1 MLEEFGTSN
10 TDGTEAGADKIDHGI
25 VRPRSP
31 HGTQRRFKVQLHSN
45 DTDAPPPPF
54 QPDKHSSNGCRSV
67 ESLDSGSR
75 QRVCVTVRPTSKP
88 SGCCCGASRRKGLGP
103 CVLCCS
109 QSIPITD
116 VCNDSDSNTPVQRAG
131 ISPQAYTAD
140 KTGYVT
146 QSIVGTV
153 VHHGTDV
160 RRSVKELESQE
171 LSPLCNARTLPGEGK
186 NWFQSLLYS
195 GTSLGDR
202 GKEAVGGKVSGSA
215 SSVPSSPARVSTG
228 SFAFCLV
235 EEMTSSTVA
244 DTSCA
249 HGLRDGH
256 ISPGGKAKTQRCSTL
271 ALLPT
276 SPPKSP
282 TALKMASDNGLGF
295 DCETEDSFVYNKRE
309 RSTVLVR
316 RFLRDNQRVK
326 KSVCTGTRAI
336 IRTLPSW
343 RISEEAWDAV
353 CRRDRFSGPSEYSR
367 LSGYSSTSQSLH
379 LQACKPHLGKKGDM
393 FFQACHA
400 LSAEVRVA
408 RSGELLLS
416 SRKLLSSA
424 ERRDLCRRRATL
436 PWPGGGGASSYRATL
451 QRTDVSAYISGTLLE
466 VVLSIGNR
474 GDNDSPPCI
483 TTSPLGWAVLKE
495 RQLHSPMAGS
505 SVVPAAPLTE
515 VNKELS
521 DLCPLVSFPEEMAY
535 VLMEQELHLYSRI
548 LPLDYLC
555 FLTLDLGGP
564 DQPQPQGQAHQPGQP
579 HLMAG
584 CRRPHNAVEDLVTR
598 FNEVSSWVTW
608 MIMTAGSMEEK
619 REVFSCLVHVAR
631 CCWNMGN
638 YNTVMEFLAGL
649 RSRKVLKM
657 WQFMEQSNIET
668 MRALKDAMAH
678 HETSAEYR
686 KVVSRALYIPGC
698 RVVPFCGV
706 FLRELGEALDGA
718 ASLISLR
725 PRLSSQDSVEF
736 LSDYNGQDNFLQRAG
751 PDGLNQQE
759 KEGTVNN
766 ILQTIRSCNRSMESE
781 DGEESGGAGDG
792 SIPGSRK
799 NSFMDG
805 YRNQFTVGD
814 LSDSAGDPSDLS
826 QGKDPDLQGSGERTQ
841 KAFAHGTELIPWYI
855 LTLHPHVQHFL
866 QQGATVIHY
875 DQDSHLT
882 ARCLLRLQPDN
893 CVLTWAKLHSG
904 GGGLP
909 GSSSVPDSSKLRS
922 PTGSGAGGQTL
933 PHYRPQYCGQSI
945 LKGLADGFLDLSV
958 AKAVFMGHPGADIQ
972 AVCLQNKLSCG
983 LSLEECG
990 VTLLY
995 GLHTTDNRLLHF
1007 VAPRNT
1013 ARMVYSGLQ
1022 ALLAAHRRMRR
1033 FPDQRLQW
1041 LRRKYINL
1049 YQEDGRYEG
1058 PTLAQ
1063 AIELFGGRRW
1073 SVGAGSMEKSGAQKS
1088 SHLTVTSNQK
1098 TGSSNKKKKKAVT
1111 RGDSGDATDD
1121 EMVSHKV
1128 KSGWDILV
1136 RSAPDP
1142 TDNMD
1147 QEQDDNSSY
1156 GFPGP
1161 LSPSSSRSMVISTSS
1176 SSISSSS
1183 SASNQKAQ
1191 PGNRPNQ
1198 PLPSRGKSQ
1207 SKSFQN
1213 LMVSDGTMSFTEFIE
1228 LFKSF
1233 SIRSRKDLKDV
1244 FDAHAVPCG
1253 QSASEPAPLYTHL
1266 SIDDTVT
1273 ELQPD
1278 LDLLTRNSLD
1288 LGLSIRIKRHM
1299 SDNQKHI
1306 SDAIAAASIVT
1317 NSTGVES
1324 VSLGA
1329 LGMTIMHL
1337 NDFLVNC
1344 QGENHSHDEVL
1355 RIIQKFEPSASLRQ
1369 IGWMSFEGFAR
1380 YLMDKD
1386 NSASKLEES
1395 QLNVLELQYPL
1406 SYYYIATSHNTYLTA
1421 HQLKGESSVE
1431 LYSQVL
1437 LQGCRSVELD
1447 CWDGDDGIPIIYH
1460 GHTLTTRIPFKD
1472 VVEAVNRSAF
1482 VTSDLPVML
1491 SIENHCSLPQQRK
1504 MANIFKTV
1512 FGDKLVTKFLFESD
1526 FSDDPLLPSPWQL
1539 RGKILLKNKKLKAH
1553 QTPVDILKQKA
1564 HQLAQMHAQA
1574 SSVMPPPFPTINN
1587 EEEEEEEYED
1597 EYDYEYESLSD
1608 ADVPT
1613 LSPASYVP
1621 EDNILED
1628 RPEGKSSSGEKLQ
1641 TEHSDEVPKKMKKC
1655 ESATHNKGKVFGKEL
1670 EEEFKLPRSKKEGR
1684 QIAQELS
1691 DLVIYCQAVKF
1702 PGLSTPTPSDT
1713 PRERKERKEVL
1724 SSRGKGRRSIFGN
1737 PPGKGF
1743 PGDPSTVMRTPGRGA
1758 ASEGPRPN
1766 WEESPTSPPYTCNAS
1781 LSSLIRTPKCYH
1793 VSSVNENAAKR
1804 LCRRYSRKLI
1814 QHTSAQLLRTY
1825 PAATRIDSTNP
1836 SPLLFWLHGIQ
1847 LVALNYQTDDLP
1859 LQLNAAMFEPNGGC
1873 GYVLKPPV
1881 LWDASC
1887 PLYRHFCPLDR
1898 DPEGMSPA
1906 LFTLTIISGQNVCPG
1921 TTAGNPYIEV
1931 DIMGMQADGCHFRT
1945 KPIHRNPL
1953 NPIWNQSFHFPL
1965 LMADLAFLRFTVVE
1979 HNSSQTTAH
1988 RIIPLRALRTGYR
2001 HVQLRNQHNEALP
2014 VSSLFIYSHRTEDS
2028 GAPGSQPASRLFST
2042 EDRRAA
2048 VQYRVTVHGV
2058 PGPEPFIVVGV
2069 SERTTARQLLHIIHP
2084 SLSSSTRFS
2093 LSSCFLMEER
2103 VALPR
2108 ERGESRGERGEARK
2122 PLLQRTIRPE
2132 EEIFRVIQSWNP
2144 DEGYLGRVCLK
2155 TREKPLNEGKTDI
2168 EMEVSCGLEDDSF
2181 LVEVHGV
2188 SPDQSQMTLRAPRHI
2203 TANDL
2208 IQQTLSKARQS
2219 SVLLSAGN
2227 ASDYIL
2233 IEEVVKEPLGRRLP
2247 AKPTQRTL
2255 LDQECVFQAQ
2265 GRWRGQGKFIL
2276 RLREQAQGK
2285 ETAQRED
2292 CVRPVREDRRKGI
2305 SLASE
2310 LKRLTGR
2317 SRAVWIGAHTCSEV
2331 VHSKD
2336 ERAACCLHL
2345 SETRE

>member
-1 MLEEFGTSN
+1 MEEFSTSN
-10 TDGTEAGADKIDHGI
+10 TDGSETCAKEIDHGT
-25 VRPRSP
+25 VRPRGS
-31 HGTQRRFKVQLHSN
+31 HGDQQRVKVQLQSDN
-45 DTDAPPPPF
+45 TDAPPPL
-54 QPDKHSSNGCRSV
+54 PDKQSSNGCRAV
-67 ESLDSGSR
+67 ESLDAGSR
-75 QRVCVTVRPTSKP
+75 QRECVTVPASKP
-88 SGCCCGASRRKGLGP
+88 SGCCCNAGPRKALGP

-109 QSIPITD
+109 QITD
-116 VCNDSDSNTPVQRAG
+116 VCKDPDSNTAVQRAG
-131 ISPQAYTAD
+131 ISPQTYTAD

-153 VHHGTDV
+153 VHRDTDV
-160 RRSVKELESQE
+160 RRSVMELESQE
-171 LSPLCNARTLPGEGK
+171 LSPLCNARTLSGGGSNK
-186 NWFQSLLYS
+186 NWFQGLLYP
-195 GTSLGDR
+195 GTSLGYDR
-202 GKEAVGGKVSGSA
+202 GKEAVGGKVSGSESSM
-215 SSVPSSPARVSTG
+215 SSVPSSPGVTTG

-235 EEMTSSTVA
+235 EEVTSSTVA
-244 DTSCA
+244 DTSFA
-249 HGLRDGH
+249 NRLRDGH
-256 ISPGGKAKTQRCSTL
+256 ISPGGKAETKMCSAL

-276 SPPKSP
+276 SPPKRP

-295 DCETEDSFVYNKRE
+295 DCETEDNFSYNTQE

-316 RFLRDNQRVK
+316 RFLRENQRVK
-326 KSVCTGTRAI
+326 KSMCTGTRAI
-336 IRTLPSW
+336 IRTLPTG
-343 RISEEAWDAV
+343 RIGEEVWNTV
-353 CRRDRFSGPSEYSR
+353 CRREPLQVWDEDDHQTSGGYSR
-367 LSGYSSTSQSLH
+367 LSGYSGDSSTSQSLH
-379 LQACKPHLGKKGDM
+379 LQVCKLLLGKTGD
-393 FFQACHA
+393 
-400 LSAEVRVA
+400 
-408 RSGELLLS
+408 LLF
-416 SRKLLSSA
+416 
-424 ERRDLCRRRATL
+424 
-436 PWPGGGGASSYRATL
+436 
-451 QRTDVSAYISGTLLE
+451 
-466 VVLSIGNR
+466 
-474 GDNDSPPCI
+474 
-483 TTSPLGWAVLKE
+483 E
-495 RQLHSPMAGS
+495 RQLHSPMVGS

-521 DLCPLVSFPEEMAY
+521 DLQPLVSFPEEMAY
-535 VLMEQELHLYSRI
+535 ILMDQELQLYSRI
-548 LPLDYLC
+548 LPLDYIR
-555 FLTLDLGGP
+555 FLTHDLGGP
-564 DQPQPQGQAHQPGQP
+564 GQPQPQGQTHQPGQP

-584 CRRPHNAVEDLVTR
+584 CSRPHNAVEDLVTR

-608 MIMTAGSMEEK
+608 MILTAGSMEEK

-686 KVVSRALYIPGC
+686 KVVSRALHTPGC
-698 RVVPFCGV
+698 RVVPFWGV

-718 ASLISLR
+718 ASLINLR

-736 LSDYNGQDNFLQRAG
+736 VSDYNGQDKFLQRAG
-751 PDGLNQQE
+751 PDGLNQPE
-759 KEGTVNN
+759 KEATINN
-766 ILQTIRSCNRSMESE
+766 ILQTIHSCNRSMESE
-781 DGEESGGAGDG
+781 DWEESGGSGDR
-792 SIPGSRK
+792 SITGSRK
-799 NSFMDG
+799 NSFKDG
-805 YRNQFTVGD
+805 NHNQFTVGD
-814 LSDSAGDPSDLS
+814 LSESAGDLSDLS
-826 QGKDPDLQGSGERTQ
+826 QGKDPDFQGMGKRTQ
-841 KAFAHGTELIPWYI
+841 KAFAHGTELMPWYV
-855 LTLHPHVQHFL
+855 LSLHPHVHHFL

-882 ARCLLRLQPDN
+882 ARCLLQLQPDN
-893 CVLTWAKLHSG
+893 CILTWAKLHCE
-904 GGGLP
+904 GLP
-909 GSSSVPDSSKLRS
+909 GSSPGTDSSKLRS
-922 PTGSGAGGQTL
+922 TTGSGAGS
-933 PHYRPQYCGQSI
+933 QYCGMLI
-945 LKGLADGFLDLSV
+945 LNSLADGFLDLSV
-958 AKAVFMGHPGADIQ
+958 AKAVFMGHPGADVQ
-972 AVCLQNKLSCG
+972 AVCLQNKLSSG

-1013 ARMVYSGLQ
+1013 ARMVYAGLQ
-1022 ALLAAHRRMRR
+1022 SLLAVHRRMRR

-1041 LRRKYINL
+1041 LRRKYVNL

-1063 AIELFGGRRW
+1063 ATELFGGRRW
-1073 SVGAGSMEKSGAQKS
+1073 SVGAGSMEKSGAQKN

-1098 TGSSNKKKKKAVT
+1098 TVNSNKKKKK
-1111 RGDSGDATDD
+1111 GDSGDATDD
-1121 EMVSHKV
+1121 EMVSQKV
-1128 KSGWDILV
+1128 TSGWDILG
-1136 RSAPDP
+1136 RNAPDP
-1142 TDNMD
+1142 KDNMD
-1147 QEQDDNSSY
+1147 QDQEDSSSY

-1161 LSPSSSRSMVISTSS
+1161 LSSSTSRSMAISTSS
-1176 SSISSSS
+1176 S
-1183 SASNQKAQ
+1183 ASNHKT
-1191 PGNRPNQ
+1191 
-1198 PLPSRGKSQ
+1198 LSSRVKSQ

-1213 LMVSDGTMSFTEFIE
+1213 LMISDGTMSFTEFVE

-1233 SIRSRKDLKDV
+1233 SIRSRKDLKKV
-1244 FDAHAVPCG
+1244 FDAHAVSCG

-1266 SIDDTVT
+1266 RIDDRVT
-1273 ELQPD
+1273 GIQPD
-1278 LDLLTRNSLD
+1278 LDLLTRNGLD
-1288 LGLSIRIKRHM
+1288 LGLSIRIMRHM

-1306 SDAIAAASIVT
+1306 SDAIASASIVT
-1317 NSTGVES
+1317 NGTGVES
-1324 VSLGA
+1324 ASLGA

-1355 RIIQKFEPSASLRQ
+1355 RIIQTFEPSTTLHQ

-1395 QLNVLELQYPL
+1395 PLNVEELHYPL
-1406 SYYYIATSHNTYLTA
+1406 PYYYIATSHNTYLTA

-1447 CWDGDDGIPIIYH
+1447 CWDGDDGMPIIYH

-1504 MANIFKTV
+1504 MADIFKTV

-1526 FSDDPLLPSPWQL
+1526 FSDDPQLPSPWQL

-1564 HQLAQMHAQA
+1564 HQLAQMHSQA
-1574 SSVMPPPFPTINN
+1574 SSVMPPPFPTNEDQ
-1587 EEEEEEEYED
+1587 EEEEDED

-1608 ADVPT
+1608 VF
-1613 LSPASYVP
+1613 
-1621 EDNILED
+1621 ILLEFF
-1628 RPEGKSSSGEKLQ
+1628 LI
-1641 TEHSDEVPKKMKKC
+1641 
-1655 ESATHNKGKVFGKEL
+1655 TH
-1670 EEEFKLPRSKKEGR
+1670 KKEGR

-1702 PGLSTPTPSDT
+1702 PGLSTS
-1713 PRERKERKEVL
+1713 RERKERQDVL
-1724 SSRGKGRRSIFGN
+1724 SPKGKGRRYIFGKD
-1737 PPGKGF
+1737 PEKGV
-1743 PGDPSTVMRTPGRGA
+1743 PGDPSTVMRTPGR

-1766 WEESPTSPPYTCNAS
+1766 WEEPPTSPPYTCNAS
-1781 LSSLIRTPKCYH
+1781 LSSLIHTPKCYH

-1804 LCRRYSRKLI
+1804 LCRRYAQKLI

-1881 LWDASC
+1881 LWDPSC
-1887 PLYRHFCPLDR
+1887 PLYGHFCPLDR
-1898 DPEGMSPA
+1898 DQRGMSPV
-1906 LFTLTIISGQNVCPG
+1906 LLSLTIISGQNLCPG
-1921 TTAGNPYIEV
+1921 TIAGSPCIEV
-1931 DIMGMQADGCHFRT
+1931 DILGMQADGCHFRT
-1945 KPIHRNPL
+1945 KPVHHNPL
-1953 NPIWNQSFHFPL
+1953 NPIWQQSFHFPL

-1979 HNSSQTTAH
+1979 HNSSQTTAQ
-1988 RIIPLRALRTGYR
+1988 RIISLRALRTGYR
-2001 HVQLRNQHNEALP
+2001 HVQLRNQHNEVLP
-2014 VSSLFIYSHRTEDS
+2014 VSSLFIYSRTSEDS
-2028 GAPGSQPASRLFST
+2028 GTAGSRPASWLFST
-2042 EDRRAA
+2042 EERRAA

-2058 PGPEPFIVVGV
+2058 PGPEPFTVVGV
-2069 SERTTARQLLHIIHP
+2069 SERTTARELLHNILP
-2084 SLSSSTRFS
+2084 SLSSSTLVS
-2093 LSSCFLMEER
+2093 LSSYFLMEER

-2108 ERGESRGERGEARK
+2108 ERGEVRK

-2132 EEIFRVIQSWNP
+2132 EEILRVVESWNP

-2155 TREKPLNEGKTDI
+2155 TREKPVIE

-2188 SPDQSQMTLRAPRHI
+2188 SPDQSPVTLRAPRHI
-2203 TANDL
+2203 TGNDL
-2208 IQQTLSKARQS
+2208 IQQTLRKARQS
-2219 SVLLSAGN
+2219 SLLLSAGS

-2247 AKPTQRTL
+2247 ARPTQRIL

-2285 ETAQRED
+2285 E
-2292 CVRPVREDRRKGI
+2292 DRRKGI

-2317 SRAVWIGAHTCSEV
+2317 SRAVWIEAHACSEV

-2336 ERAACCLHL
+2336 ERAVCCLHL

>member
-1 MLEEFGTSN
+1 MEEFSTSN
-10 TDGTEAGADKIDHGI
+10 TDGSETCAKEIDHGT
-25 VRPRSP
+25 VRPRGS
-31 HGTQRRFKVQLHSN
+31 HGDQQRVKVQLQSDN
-45 DTDAPPPPF
+45 TDAPPPL
-54 QPDKHSSNGCRSV
+54 PDKQSSNGCRAV
-67 ESLDSGSR
+67 ESLDAGSR
-75 QRVCVTVRPTSKP
+75 QRECVTVPASKP
-88 SGCCCGASRRKGLGP
+88 SGCCCNAGPRKALGP

-109 QSIPITD
+109 QITD
-116 VCNDSDSNTPVQRAG
+116 VCKDPDSNTAVQRAG
-131 ISPQAYTAD
+131 ISPQTYTAD

-153 VHHGTDV
+153 VHRDTDV
-160 RRSVKELESQE
+160 RRSVMELESQE
-171 LSPLCNARTLPGEGK
+171 LSPLCNARTLSGGGSNK
-186 NWFQSLLYS
+186 NWFQGLLYP
-195 GTSLGDR
+195 GTSLGYDR
-202 GKEAVGGKVSGSA
+202 GKEAVGGKVSGSESSM
-215 SSVPSSPARVSTG
+215 SSVPSSPGVTTG

-235 EEMTSSTVA
+235 EEVTSSTVA
-244 DTSCA
+244 DTSFA
-249 HGLRDGH
+249 NRLRDGH
-256 ISPGGKAKTQRCSTL
+256 ISPGGKAETKMCSAL

-276 SPPKSP
+276 SPPKRP

-295 DCETEDSFVYNKRE
+295 DCETEDNFSYNTQE

-316 RFLRDNQRVK
+316 RFLRENQRVK
-326 KSVCTGTRAI
+326 KSMCTGTRAI
-336 IRTLPSW
+336 IRTLPTG
-343 RISEEAWDAV
+343 RIGEEVWNTV
-353 CRRDRFSGPSEYSR
+353 CRREPLQVWDEDDHQTSGGYSR
-367 LSGYSSTSQSLH
+367 LSGYSGDSSTSQSLH
-379 LQACKPHLGKKGDM
+379 LQVCKLLLGKTGD
-393 FFQACHA
+393 
-400 LSAEVRVA
+400 
-408 RSGELLLS
+408 LLF
-416 SRKLLSSA
+416 
-424 ERRDLCRRRATL
+424 
-436 PWPGGGGASSYRATL
+436 
-451 QRTDVSAYISGTLLE
+451 
-466 VVLSIGNR
+466 
-474 GDNDSPPCI
+474 
-483 TTSPLGWAVLKE
+483 E
-495 RQLHSPMAGS
+495 RQLHSPMVGS

-521 DLCPLVSFPEEMAY
+521 DLQPLVSFPEEMAY
-535 VLMEQELHLYSRI
+535 ILMDQELQLYSRI
-548 LPLDYLC
+548 LPLDYIR
-555 FLTLDLGGP
+555 FLTHDLGGP
-564 DQPQPQGQAHQPGQP
+564 GQPQPQGQTHQPGQP

-584 CRRPHNAVEDLVTR
+584 CSRPHNAVEDLVTR

-608 MIMTAGSMEEK
+608 MILTAGSMEEK

-686 KVVSRALYIPGC
+686 KVVSRALHTPGC
-698 RVVPFCGV
+698 RVVPFWGV

-718 ASLISLR
+718 ASLINLR

-736 LSDYNGQDNFLQRAG
+736 VSDYNGQDKFLQRAG
-751 PDGLNQQE
+751 PDGLNQPE
-759 KEGTVNN
+759 KEATINN
-766 ILQTIRSCNRSMESE
+766 ILQTIHSCNRSMESE
-781 DGEESGGAGDG
+781 DWEESGGSGDR
-792 SIPGSRK
+792 SITGSRK
-799 NSFMDG
+799 NSFKDG
-805 YRNQFTVGD
+805 NHNQFTVGD
-814 LSDSAGDPSDLS
+814 LSESAGDLSDLS
-826 QGKDPDLQGSGERTQ
+826 QGKDPDFQGMGKRTQ
-841 KAFAHGTELIPWYI
+841 KAFAHGTELMPWYV
-855 LTLHPHVQHFL
+855 LSLHPHVHHFL

-882 ARCLLRLQPDN
+882 ARCLLQLQPDN
-893 CVLTWAKLHSG
+893 CILTWAKLHCE
-904 GGGLP
+904 GLP
-909 GSSSVPDSSKLRS
+909 GSSPGTDSSKLRS
-922 PTGSGAGGQTL
+922 TTGSGAGS
-933 PHYRPQYCGQSI
+933 QYCGMLI
-945 LKGLADGFLDLSV
+945 LNSLADGFLDLSV
-958 AKAVFMGHPGADIQ
+958 AKAVFMGHPGADVQ
-972 AVCLQNKLSCG
+972 AVCLQNKLSSG

-1013 ARMVYSGLQ
+1013 ARMVYAGLQ
-1022 ALLAAHRRMRR
+1022 SLLAVHRRMRR

-1041 LRRKYINL
+1041 LRRKYVNL

-1063 AIELFGGRRW
+1063 ATELFGGRRW
-1073 SVGAGSMEKSGAQKS
+1073 SVGAGSMEKSGAQKN

-1098 TGSSNKKKKKAVT
+1098 TVNSNKKKKK
-1111 RGDSGDATDD
+1111 GDSGDATDD
-1121 EMVSHKV
+1121 EMVSQKV
-1128 KSGWDILV
+1128 TSGWDILG
-1136 RSAPDP
+1136 RNAPDP
-1142 TDNMD
+1142 KDNMD
-1147 QEQDDNSSY
+1147 QDQEDSSSY

-1161 LSPSSSRSMVISTSS
+1161 LSSSTSRSMAISTSS
-1176 SSISSSS
+1176 S
-1183 SASNQKAQ
+1183 ASNHKAQ
-1191 PGNRPNQ
+1191 TG
-1198 PLPSRGKSQ
+1198 
-1207 SKSFQN
+1207 FQN
-1213 LMVSDGTMSFTEFIE
+1213 LMISDGTMSFTEFVE

-1233 SIRSRKDLKDV
+1233 SIRSRKDLKKV
-1244 FDAHAVPCG
+1244 FDAHAVSCG

-1266 SIDDTVT
+1266 RIDDRVT
-1273 ELQPD
+1273 GIQPD
-1278 LDLLTRNSLD
+1278 LDLLTRNGLD
-1288 LGLSIRIKRHM
+1288 LGLSIRIMRHM

-1306 SDAIAAASIVT
+1306 SDAIASASIVT
-1317 NSTGVES
+1317 NGTGVES
-1324 VSLGA
+1324 ASLGA

-1355 RIIQKFEPSASLRQ
+1355 RIIQTFEPSTTLHQ

-1395 QLNVLELQYPL
+1395 PLNVEELHYPL
-1406 SYYYIATSHNTYLTA
+1406 PYYYIATSHNTYLTA

-1447 CWDGDDGIPIIYH
+1447 CWDGDDGMPIIYH

-1504 MANIFKTV
+1504 MADIFKTV

-1526 FSDDPLLPSPWQL
+1526 FSDDPQLPSPWQL

-1564 HQLAQMHAQA
+1564 HQLAQMHSQA
-1574 SSVMPPPFPTINN
+1574 SSVMPPPFPTNEDQ
-1587 EEEEEEEYED
+1587 EEEEDED

-1608 ADVPT
+1608 VF
-1613 LSPASYVP
+1613 
-1621 EDNILED
+1621 ILLEFF
-1628 RPEGKSSSGEKLQ
+1628 LI
-1641 TEHSDEVPKKMKKC
+1641 
-1655 ESATHNKGKVFGKEL
+1655 TH
-1670 EEEFKLPRSKKEGR
+1670 KKEGR

-1702 PGLSTPTPSDT
+1702 PGLSTS
-1713 PRERKERKEVL
+1713 RERKERQDVL
-1724 SSRGKGRRSIFGN
+1724 SPKGKGRRYIFGKD
-1737 PPGKGF
+1737 PEKGV
-1743 PGDPSTVMRTPGRGA
+1743 PGDPSTVMRTPGR

-1766 WEESPTSPPYTCNAS
+1766 WEEPPTSPPYTCNAS
-1781 LSSLIRTPKCYH
+1781 LSSLIHTPKCYH

-1804 LCRRYSRKLI
+1804 LCRRYAQKLI

-1881 LWDASC
+1881 LWDPSC
-1887 PLYRHFCPLDR
+1887 PLYGHFCPLDR
-1898 DPEGMSPA
+1898 DQRGMSPV
-1906 LFTLTIISGQNVCPG
+1906 LLSLTIISGQNLCPG
-1921 TTAGNPYIEV
+1921 TIAGSPCIEV
-1931 DIMGMQADGCHFRT
+1931 DILGMQADGCHFRT
-1945 KPIHRNPL
+1945 KPVHHNPL
-1953 NPIWNQSFHFPL
+1953 NPIWQQSFHFPL

-1979 HNSSQTTAH
+1979 HNSSQTTAQ
-1988 RIIPLRALRTGYR
+1988 RIISLRALRTGYR
-2001 HVQLRNQHNEALP
+2001 HVQLRNQHNEVLP
-2014 VSSLFIYSHRTEDS
+2014 VSSLFIYSRTSEDS
-2028 GAPGSQPASRLFST
+2028 GTAGSRPASWLFST
-2042 EDRRAA
+2042 EERRAA

-2058 PGPEPFIVVGV
+2058 PGPEPFTVVGV
-2069 SERTTARQLLHIIHP
+2069 SERTTARELLHNV
-2084 SLSSSTRFS
+2084 SMSSFTSPCT
-2093 LSSCFLMEER
+2093 
-2103 VALPR
+2103 AQ
-2108 ERGESRGERGEARK
+2108 GE

-2132 EEIFRVIQSWNP
+2132 EEILRVVESWNP

-2155 TREKPLNEGKTDI
+2155 TREKPVIE

-2188 SPDQSQMTLRAPRHI
+2188 SPDQSPVTLRAPRHI
-2203 TANDL
+2203 TGNDL
-2208 IQQTLSKARQS
+2208 IQQTLRKARQS
-2219 SVLLSAGN
+2219 SLLLSAGS

-2247 AKPTQRTL
+2247 ARPTQRIL

-2285 ETAQRED
+2285 E
-2292 CVRPVREDRRKGI
+2292 DRRKGI

-2317 SRAVWIGAHTCSEV
+2317 SRAVWIEAHACSEV

-2336 ERAACCLHL
+2336 ERAVCCLHL

>member
-1 MLEEFGTSN
+1 MEEFSTSN
-10 TDGTEAGADKIDHGI
+10 TDGTETCAKEIDHGT
-25 VRPRSP
+25 VRPRGS
-31 HGTQRRFKVQLHSN
+31 HGDQQRVKVQLQSDN
-45 DTDAPPPPF
+45 TDAPPPP
-54 QPDKHSSNGCRSV
+54 PDKHSSNGCRAM
-67 ESLDSGSR
+67 ESLDAGSR
-75 QRVCVTVRPTSKP
+75 QRECVTVPASKP
-88 SGCCCGASRRKGLGP
+88 SGCCYNASCRKGLGP

-109 QSIPITD
+109 QITD
-116 VCNDSDSNTPVQRAG
+116 VCKDPDSNTTVQRAG
-131 ISPQAYTAD
+131 ISPQTYTAD

-153 VHHGTDV
+153 VHHD
-160 RRSVKELESQE
+160 
-171 LSPLCNARTLPGEGK
+171 
-186 NWFQSLLYS
+186 
-195 GTSLGDR
+195 
-202 GKEAVGGKVSGSA
+202 
-215 SSVPSSPARVSTG
+215 TG

-235 EEMTSSTVA
+235 EEVTSSTVT
-244 DTSCA
+244 DTSSA
-249 HGLRDGH
+249 HRLRDGR
-256 ISPGGKAKTQRCSTL
+256 ISPGGKAETKTCSTL
-271 ALLPT
+271 ALLPA

-282 TALKMASDNGLGF
+282 TALKMASDNGLVF
-295 DCETEDSFVYNKRE
+295 DCETEDNFSYNTQE
-309 RSTVLVR
+309 CSTVLVR
-316 RFLRDNQRVK
+316 RFLRENQRVK
-326 KSVCTGTRAI
+326 TSMCTGTRTI
-336 IRTLPSW
+336 IRTLPTG
-343 RISEEAWDAV
+343 RIGEEAWNTV
-353 CRRDRFSGPSEYSR
+353 CRREPLQVWDEDDHQTSGGYSR
-367 LSGYSSTSQSLH
+367 LSGYSGHSSTSQSLH
-379 LQACKPHLGKKGDM
+379 LQVCKLLLGKTGDL
-393 FFQACHA
+393 FFEACHA
-400 LSAEVRVA
+400 LSSEVRVA
-408 RSGELLLS
+408 SSGALLLS

-436 PWPGGGGASSYRATL
+436 PWPEGGGACSYRATL
-451 QRTDVSAYISGTLLE
+451 QRTDISAYISGTLLE
-466 VVLSIGNR
+466 VVLSMGNT
-474 GDNDSPPCI
+474 GINDFSPPCI

-495 RQLHSPMAGS
+495 RQLHSPMVGS

-521 DLCPLVSFPEEMAY
+521 DLQPLVSFPEEMAY
-535 VLMEQELHLYSRI
+535 ILMDQELQLYSRI
-548 LPLDYLC
+548 LPLDYIC
-555 FLTLDLGGP
+555 FLTHDLGGP
-564 DQPQPQGQAHQPGQP
+564 GQPHPQGQTHQPGQP

-584 CRRPHNAVEDLVTR
+584 CSRPHNAVEDLVTR

-608 MIMTAGSMEEK
+608 MILTAGSMEEK

-686 KVVSRALYIPGC
+686 KVVSRALHTPGC
-698 RVVPFCGV
+698 RVVPFSGV
-706 FLRELGEALDGA
+706 ILKELGEALDGA
-718 ASLISLR
+718 ASLINLR

-736 LSDYNGQDNFLQRAG
+736 VSDYNGQDNFLQRAG
-751 PDGLNQQE
+751 PDGLNQPE
-759 KEGTVNN
+759 KEATINN

-781 DGEESGGAGDG
+781 DWEESGGSGDG
-792 SIPGSRK
+792 SITGSRK
-799 NSFMDG
+799 NSFKDG
-805 YRNQFTVGD
+805 NHNQFTVGD
-814 LSDSAGDPSDLS
+814 LSESAGDLSDLI
-826 QGKDPDLQGSGERTQ
+826 QGKDPDFQGMGERTQ
-841 KAFAHGTELIPWYI
+841 KAFSHGTELMPWYV
-855 LTLHPHVQHFL
+855 LSLHPHVHHFL

-893 CVLTWAKLHSG
+893 CILTWAKLHSE
-904 GGGLP
+904 GLP
-909 GSSSVPDSSKLRS
+909 GSSPGPDFSKLRS
-922 PTGSGAGGQTL
+922 PTGSG
-933 PHYRPQYCGQSI
+933 YCGKLI
-945 LKGLADGFLDLSV
+945 LNSLADGFLDLSV

-972 AVCLQNKLSCG
+972 AVCMQNKLSFG

-1013 ARMVYSGLQ
+1013 ARMVYAGLQ
-1022 ALLAAHRRMRR
+1022 SLLAVHRRMRR

-1041 LRRKYINL
+1041 LRRKYVNL

-1073 SVGAGSMEKSGAQKS
+1073 SVGVGSMEKSGAVTNHK
-1088 SHLTVTSNQK
+1088 TVNSNK
-1098 TGSSNKKKKKAVT
+1098 NKKKVGT
-1111 RGDSGDATDD
+1111 RGNSGDATDD
-1121 EMVSHKV
+1121 EMVSQKV
-1128 KSGWDILV
+1128 TSGWDILG
-1136 RSAPDP
+1136 RNAPDP

-1147 QEQDDNSSY
+1147 QDQEDSSSY

-1161 LSPSSSRSMVISTSS
+1161 LSSSTSRSMAISTSS
-1176 SSISSSS
+1176 SSISSS
-1183 SASNQKAQ
+1183 ASNHKAQ
-1191 PGNRPNQ
+1191 TGNRSSQ
-1198 PLPSRGKSQ
+1198 TLSSRGKGQ

-1213 LMVSDGTMSFTEFIE
+1213 LMVSDGTMSFTEFVE

-1233 SIRSRKDLKDV
+1233 SIRSRKDLKNV
-1244 FDAHAVPCG
+1244 FDAHAVSCG

-1266 SIDDTVT
+1266 HIDDRVT
-1273 ELQPD
+1273 GIQPD
-1278 LDLLTRNSLD
+1278 LDLLTRNGLD
-1288 LGLSIRIKRHM
+1288 LGLSIQIMRHM

-1306 SDAIAAASIVT
+1306 SDAIASASIVT
-1317 NSTGVES
+1317 NGTGVES
-1324 VSLGA
+1324 ASLGA

-1355 RIIQKFEPSASLRQ
+1355 RIIQTFEPSTTLHQ

-1395 QLNVLELQYPL
+1395 PLNVEELHYPL
-1406 SYYYIATSHNTYLTA
+1406 SYYYIATSHNTYLTS

-1437 LQGCRSVELD
+1437 LQGCRSIELD
-1447 CWDGDDGIPIIYH
+1447 CWDGDDGMPIIYH

-1491 SIENHCSLPQQRK
+1491 SIENHCSLPQQCK
-1504 MANIFKTV
+1504 MADIFKTV

-1526 FSDDPLLPSPWQL
+1526 FSDDPQLPSPWQL

-1564 HQLAQMHAQA
+1564 HQLAQMHSQA
-1574 SSVMPPPFPTINN
+1574 SSVMPPPFPTIEDQ
-1587 EEEEEEEYED
+1587 EEDED

-1608 ADVPT
+1608 
-1613 LSPASYVP
+1613 
-1621 EDNILED
+1621 DNILED
-1628 RPEGKSSSGEKLQ
+1628 RPEGKSLSGEKLQ
-1641 TEHSDEVPKKMKKC
+1641 TKHSNDVPKKMKKC
-1655 ESATHNKGKVFGKEL
+1655 ERATHNKGEEL

-1684 QIAQELS
+1684 QIAQGLS

-1702 PGLSTPTPSDT
+1702 PGLSTS
-1713 PRERKERKEVL
+1713 RERKERQEIL
-1724 SSRGKGRRSIFGN
+1724 SPKGKGRRYIFGKD
-1737 PPGKGF
+1737 PEKGV

-1758 ASEGPRPN
+1758 ASEGPCSN
-1766 WEESPTSPPYTCNAS
+1766 WEEPPTSPLYTCNAF
-1781 LSSLIRTPKCYH
+1781 LSSLIHTPKCYH

-1804 LCRRYSRKLI
+1804 LCRRYAQKLI
-1814 QHTSAQLLRTY
+1814 QHTSTQLLRTY

-1859 LQLNAAMFEPNGGC
+1859 LQLNAAMFEPNRGC

-1881 LWDASC
+1881 LWDHSC
-1887 PLYRHFCPLDR
+1887 PLYGHFCPLDR
-1898 DPEGMSPA
+1898 DPRGMSPV
-1906 LFTLTIISGQNVCPG
+1906 LLSLTIISGQNLCPG
-1921 TTAGNPYIEV
+1921 TTAGSPCIEV
-1931 DIMGMQADGCHFRT
+1931 DILGMQADGCHFRT
-1945 KPIHRNPL
+1945 KPVHRNPL
-1953 NPIWNQSFHFPL
+1953 NPIWNQSFHLPL

-1979 HNSSQTTAH
+1979 HNSSQTTAQ
-1988 RIIPLRALRTGYR
+1988 RIISLRALRTGYR
-2001 HVQLRNQHNEALP
+2001 HVQLRNQHNEVLP
-2014 VSSLFIYSHRTEDS
+2014 VSSLFIYSRTSEDS
-2028 GAPGSQPASRLFST
+2028 GTAGSRPASWLFST
-2042 EDRRAA
+2042 EERRAA

-2058 PGPEPFIVVGV
+2058 PGPEPFTVVGV
-2069 SERTTARQLLHIIHP
+2069 SERTTARELLHNILP
-2084 SLSSSTRFS
+2084 SLSSSTLES
-2093 LSSCFLMEER
+2093 LSSYFLMEER

-2108 ERGESRGERGEARK
+2108 ERGEAQGEVRGERGEVRR
-2122 PLLQRTIRPE
+2122 PLLQRTIRHE
-2132 EEIFRVIQSWNP
+2132 EEILRVVESWNP
-2144 DEGYLGRVCLK
+2144 DEGYLGRICLK
-2155 TREKPLNEGKTDI
+2155 TREKVVNDEKPVIE
-2168 EMEVSCGLEDDSF
+2168 EMEVSCGLEDESF

-2188 SPDQSQMTLRAPRHI
+2188 SPDQSPVTLRAPRHI
-2203 TANDL
+2203 TGNDL
-2208 IQQTLSKARQS
+2208 IQQTLRKARQS
-2219 SVLLSAGN
+2219 SLLLSAGN

-2233 IEEVVKEPLGRRLP
+2233 IEEVVKEPLGRRFP
-2247 AKPTQRTL
+2247 ARPTQRIL

-2285 ETAQRED
+2285 ETAQCED

-2317 SRAVWIGAHTCSEV
+2317 SRAVWIGAHACSEV

-2336 ERAACCLHL
+2336 ERAVCCLHL
-2345 SETRE
+2345 NIQDALTLGRCGIGAMQLLGV

>member
-1 MLEEFGTSN
+1 MLEEFYTSN
-10 TDGTEAGADKIDHGI
+10 TDGTEMGADKIDHGI
-25 VRPRSP
+25 VRPRGP
-31 HGTQRRFKVQLHSN
+31 HGTHVKVQLHSD

-54 QPDKHSSNGCRSV
+54 QLDKHSSNGCRSV
-67 ESLDSGSR
+67 ESLESLDAGSR

-88 SGCCCGASRRKGLGP
+88 SGCCCGVSRRKGLGP

-109 QSIPITD
+109 QSKPITD
-116 VCNDSDSNTPVQRAG
+116 VCNDSDRNTPVQRAG
-131 ISPQAYTAD
+131 ISPQTYTAD

-160 RRSVKELESQE
+160 RRSIKELESQE

-215 SSVPSSPARVSTG
+215 SSVPSSPTRVATG

-282 TALKMASDNGLGF
+282 TALKMDSDNGLGF

-379 LQACKPHLGKKGDM
+379 LQACKPHLGNKGDM
-393 FFQACHA
+393 FF
-400 LSAEVRVA
+400 
-408 RSGELLLS
+408 
-416 SRKLLSSA
+416 
-424 ERRDLCRRRATL
+424 
-436 PWPGGGGASSYRATL
+436 
-451 QRTDVSAYISGTLLE
+451 
-466 VVLSIGNR
+466 
-474 GDNDSPPCI
+474 
-483 TTSPLGWAVLKE
+483 E
-495 RQLHSPMAGS
+495 RQLHCPMAGS

-555 FLTLDLGGP
+555 FLTLDLGGL

-579 HLMAG
+579 NLMAG

-657 WQFMEQSNIET
+657 WQFMDQSNIET

-686 KVVSRALYIPGC
+686 KVVSRALHIPGC

-909 GSSSVPDSSKLRS
+909 GSSS
-922 PTGSGAGGQTL
+922 
-933 PHYRPQYCGQSI
+933 YCGQSI

-972 AVCLQNKLSCG
+972 VVCLQNKLSCG

-1147 QEQDDNSSY
+1147 QDQDDNSSY

-1191 PGNRPNQ
+1191 PGELGPTYFV
-1198 PLPSRGKSQ
+1198 PML
-1207 SKSFQN
+1207 
-1213 LMVSDGTMSFTEFIE
+1213 VS
-1228 LFKSF
+1228 

-1587 EEEEEEEYED
+1587 EEEEEEDYED

-1608 ADVPT
+1608 GMITP
-1613 LSPASYVP
+1613 SIASLCLPVYN
-1621 EDNILED
+1621 NILED

-1655 ESATHNKGKVFGKEL
+1655 ESVTHNKGKVFGKEL

-1702 PGLSTPTPSDT
+1702 PGTSL
-1713 PRERKERKEVL
+1713 L

-1743 PGDPSTVMRTPGRGA
+1743 PGEPSTVMRTPGRGA
-1758 ASEGPRPN
+1758 TSEGPRPN

-2028 GAPGSQPASRLFST
+2028 GAAGSQPASRLFST

-2069 SERTTARQLLHIIHP
+2069 SERTTARQLLHIVSEHCI
-2084 SLSSSTRFS
+2084 FS
-2093 LSSCFLMEER
+2093 HHHILYL
-2103 VALPR
+2103 
-2108 ERGESRGERGEARK
+2108 RGEARK

-2144 DEGYLGRVCLK
+2144 DEGYLGRVCLR
-2155 TREKPLNEGKTDI
+2155 TREKVWTDI

-2219 SVLLSAGN
+2219 SILLSAGN

-2285 ETAQRED
+2285 E
-2292 CVRPVREDRRKGI
+2292 DRRKGI

-2317 SRAVWIGAHTCSEV
+2317 SRAVWIGAHACSEV

>member
-1 MLEEFGTSN
+1 MLEEFCTSN

-31 HGTQRRFKVQLHSN
+31 HGTQRRVKVQLHSD

-67 ESLDSGSR
+67 ESLDAGLR
-75 QRVCVTVRPTSKP
+75 QRVCVTVQPTSKP
-88 SGCCCGASRRKGLGP
+88 SGCCCGVSRRKGLGP

-109 QSIPITD
+109 QSKPITD

-131 ISPQAYTAD
+131 ISPQTYTAD

-171 LSPLCNARTLPGEGK
+171 LSPLCNTRTLPGEGK

-215 SSVPSSPARVSTG
+215 SSVPSSPTRVATG

-244 DTSCA
+244 DTSCT

-256 ISPGGKAKTQRCSTL
+256 ISPGGKAKKQRCSTL

-282 TALKMASDNGLGF
+282 TALKMDSDNGLGF

-353 CRRDRFSGPSEYSR
+353 CRRDRFSG
-367 LSGYSSTSQSLH
+367 
-379 LQACKPHLGKKGDM
+379 
-393 FFQACHA
+393 
-400 LSAEVRVA
+400 
-408 RSGELLLS
+408 SGELLLS
-416 SRKLLSSA
+416 SRKLLLSA

-474 GDNDSPPCI
+474 GENDSPPCI

-505 SVVPAAPLTE
+505 SVVPAAPLAE

-686 KVVSRALYIPGC
+686 KVVSRALHIPGC

-781 DGEESGGAGDG
+781 DGEESGGASDG

-909 GSSSVPDSSKLRS
+909 GSSSVPESSKLRS

-933 PHYRPQYCGQSI
+933 PHCRPQYCGQSI

-1147 QEQDDNSSY
+1147 QDQDDNSSY

-1191 PGNRPNQ
+1191 PGLCELGPTYFV
-1198 PLPSRGKSQ
+1198 PML
-1207 SKSFQN
+1207 
-1213 LMVSDGTMSFTEFIE
+1213 VS
-1228 LFKSF
+1228 

-1608 ADVPT
+1608 
-1613 LSPASYVP
+1613 
-1621 EDNILED
+1621 DNILED

-1702 PGLSTPTPSDT
+1702 PGSSLHYIPFF
-1713 PRERKERKEVL
+1713 L

-1743 PGDPSTVMRTPGRGA
+1743 PGDPSTVMRTPGR

-1766 WEESPTSPPYTCNAS
+1766 WEESPTS

-2028 GAPGSQPASRLFST
+2028 GGAGSQPASRLFST

-2058 PGPEPFIVVGV
+2058 PGPEPFIVVSV
-2069 SERTTARQLLHIIHP
+2069 SERTTARQLLHIVSEHCI
-2084 SLSSSTRFS
+2084 FS
-2093 LSSCFLMEER
+2093 HHHIL
-2103 VALPR
+2103 
-2108 ERGESRGERGEARK
+2108 GESRGERG
-2122 PLLQRTIRPE
+2122 
-2132 EEIFRVIQSWNP
+2132 EIFRVIQSWNP

-2276 RLREQAQGK
+2276 RPRE
-2285 ETAQRED
+2285 
-2292 CVRPVREDRRKGI
+2292 PVREDRRKGI

-2317 SRAVWIGAHTCSEV
+2317 SRAVWIGAHACSEV

>member
-1 MLEEFGTSN
+1 MEEFSTSN
-10 TDGTEAGADKIDHGI
+10 TDGTETCAKEIDHGT
-25 VRPRSP
+25 VRPRGS
-31 HGTQRRFKVQLHSN
+31 HGDQQRVKVQLQSDN
-45 DTDAPPPPF
+45 TDAPPPP
-54 QPDKHSSNGCRSV
+54 PDKHSSNGCRAM
-67 ESLDSGSR
+67 ESLDAGSR
-75 QRVCVTVRPTSKP
+75 QRECVTVPASKP
-88 SGCCCGASRRKGLGP
+88 LGCCCNASCRKGLGP

-109 QSIPITD
+109 QITD
-116 VCNDSDSNTPVQRAG
+116 VCKDPDSNTAVQRAG
-131 ISPQAYTAD
+131 ISPQTYTVD

-146 QSIVGTV
+146 QSIEGTV
-153 VHHGTDV
+153 VHHNTDV
-160 RRSVKELESQE
+160 RRSVMELESEE
-171 LSPLCNARTLPGEGK
+171 LSPLCNAMTLSGGGSNK
-186 NWFQSLLYS
+186 NWFQGLLYP
-195 GTSLGDR
+195 GTSLGYDR
-202 GKEAVGGKVSGSA
+202 GKEAVGGKESGSESSM
-215 SSVPSSPARVSTG
+215 SSVPSSTGVTTG

-235 EEMTSSTVA
+235 EEVTSSTVT
-244 DTSCA
+244 DTSSV
-249 HGLRDGH
+249 HRLRDVH
-256 ISPGGKAKTQRCSTL
+256 ISPGGKAETKMCSTL

-276 SPPKSP
+276 SPSKSP
-282 TALKMASDNGLGF
+282 TALKMASDNGLGS
-295 DCETEDSFVYNKRE
+295 DCETEDNFSYNMQE
-309 RSTVLVR
+309 CSTVLVC
-316 RFLRDNQRVK
+316 RFLRENQRAK
-326 KSVCTGTRAI
+326 KSMCTGTRAI
-336 IRTLPSW
+336 IRTLPTG
-343 RISEEAWDAV
+343 RIAEEAWNTV
-353 CRRDRFSGPSEYSR
+353 CKREPLQVWDEDDHHTSGGYS
-367 LSGYSSTSQSLH
+367 GHSSTSQSLH
-379 LQACKPHLGKKGDM
+379 LQVCKLLLGKTGDL
-393 FFQACHA
+393 FF
-400 LSAEVRVA
+400 EVRAYTQLALKVQL
-408 RSGELLLS
+408 SKTVSLL
-416 SRKLLSSA
+416 
-424 ERRDLCRRRATL
+424 
-436 PWPGGGGASSYRATL
+436 
-451 QRTDVSAYISGTLLE
+451 
-466 VVLSIGNR
+466 
-474 GDNDSPPCI
+474 
-483 TTSPLGWAVLKE
+483 
-495 RQLHSPMAGS
+495 RQLHSPMVGS

-521 DLCPLVSFPEEMAY
+521 DLQPLVSFPEEMAY
-535 VLMEQELHLYSRI
+535 ILMDQELQLYSRI
-548 LPLDYLC
+548 LPQDYLC

-564 DQPQPQGQAHQPGQP
+564 GQPQPQGQTHQPVQP

-584 CRRPHNAVEDLVTR
+584 CSRPHNAVKDLVTR

-608 MIMTAGSMEEK
+608 MILTAGSMEEK

-668 MRALKDAMAH
+668 MCALKDAMAH
-678 HETSAEYR
+678 HGTSAEYR
-686 KVVSRALYIPGC
+686 KVVSRALHTPGC
-698 RVVPFCGV
+698 RVVPFSGV

-718 ASLISLR
+718 ASLINLR

-736 LSDYNGQDNFLQRAG
+736 VSDYNGQDNFLQRAG
-751 PDGLNQQE
+751 PDGLNQAE
-759 KEGTVNN
+759 KEATINN

-781 DGEESGGAGDG
+781 DWEESGGSGDG
-792 SIPGSRK
+792 SITGSRK
-799 NSFMDG
+799 NSFKDG
-805 YRNQFTVGD
+805 PPNFRFTMGD
-814 LSDSAGDPSDLS
+814 LSESAGDLSDLS
-826 QGKDPDLQGSGERTQ
+826 QGKDPDFQGMGERTQ
-841 KAFAHGTELIPWYI
+841 KAFAHGTELMPWYV
-855 LTLHPHVQHFL
+855 LSLHPHVHHFL

-893 CVLTWAKLHSG
+893 CILTWAKLQSE
-904 GGGLP
+904 GLP
-909 GSSSVPDSSKLRS
+909 GSSPGPDSSMLRS
-922 PTGSGAGGQTL
+922 PTGSG
-933 PHYRPQYCGQSI
+933 YCGKLI
-945 LKGLADGFLDLSV
+945 LNSLADGFLDLSV

-972 AVCLQNKLSCG
+972 AVCLQNKLSFG

-1013 ARMVYSGLQ
+1013 ARMVYAGLES
-1022 ALLAAHRRMRR
+1022 LLAVHRRMRR

-1041 LRRKYINL
+1041 LRRKYVNL

-1073 SVGAGSMEKSGAQKS
+1073 SVGAGSMEKSGALKNN
-1088 SHLTVTSNQK
+1088 HLTVTNQK
-1098 TGSSNKKKKKAVT
+1098 TVNSNKIKKKVGT

-1121 EMVSHKV
+1121 EMVSQKV
-1128 KSGWDILV
+1128 TSGWDILG
-1136 RSAPDP
+1136 RNAPDL

-1147 QEQDDNSSY
+1147 QDQEDSSSY
-1156 GFPGP
+1156 GFPEP
-1161 LSPSSSRSMVISTSS
+1161 LSSSSMAISTSS
-1176 SSISSSS
+1176 SSISKIKQSSLAKTTQS
-1183 SASNQKAQ
+1183 YTWDKQS
-1191 PGNRPNQ
+1191 G
-1198 PLPSRGKSQ
+1198 RGLNIFRMHFDIIYNWVNWGLQ
-1207 SKSFQN
+1207 LF
-1213 LMVSDGTMSFTEFIE
+1213 VSM
-1228 LFKSF
+1228 LVC
-1233 SIRSRKDLKDV
+1233 SIRSRKDLKNL
-1244 FDAHAVPCG
+1244 FDAHAVSCG

-1266 SIDDTVT
+1266 RIDDRVT
-1273 ELQPD
+1273 GIQPD
-1278 LDLLTRNSLD
+1278 LDLLTRNGLD
-1288 LGLSIRIKRHM
+1288 FGLSIWIMRHM

-1317 NSTGVES
+1317 NGTGVES
-1324 VSLGA
+1324 ASLGA

-1355 RIIQKFEPSASLRQ
+1355 RIIQTFEPSTTLHQ

-1395 QLNVLELQYPL
+1395 PLNVEELHYPLSYPL
-1406 SYYYIATSHNTYLTA
+1406 SYYYIATSHNLTS

-1447 CWDGDDGIPIIYH
+1447 CWDGDDGMPIIYH

-1504 MANIFKTV
+1504 MADIFKTV

-1526 FSDDPLLPSPWQL
+1526 FLGDPQLPSPWQL

-1564 HQLAQMHAQA
+1564 HQLAQMHSQA
-1574 SSVMPPPFPTINN
+1574 SSVMPPPYPIIDDQ
-1587 EEEEEEEYED
+1587 EEEEDED

-1608 ADVPT
+1608 GMVTTP
-1613 LSPASYVP
+1613 
-1621 EDNILED
+1621 
-1628 RPEGKSSSGEKLQ
+1628 R
-1641 TEHSDEVPKKMKKC
+1641 
-1655 ESATHNKGKVFGKEL
+1655 ATHVFGKEL

-1684 QIAQELS
+1684 QIALELS

-1702 PGLSTPTPSDT
+1702 P
-1713 PRERKERKEVL
+1713 ERQEVL
-1724 SSRGKGRRSIFGN
+1724 SPKGKGRRYIFGKD
-1737 PPGKGF
+1737 PEKGV
-1743 PGDPSTVMRTPGRGA
+1743 PGDPSTVMRTPGR
-1758 ASEGPRPN
+1758 ASEGPRSN
-1766 WEESPTSPPYTCNAS
+1766 WEEPPTSPLYTCNAS
-1781 LSSLIRTPKCYH
+1781 LSSLIHTPKCYH

-1804 LCRRYSRKLI
+1804 LCRRYAQKLI

-1859 LQLNAAMFEPNGGC
+1859 LQLNAAMFEPNRGC

-1881 LWDASC
+1881 LWDPSC
-1887 PLYRHFCPLDR
+1887 PLYGHFCPLDR
-1898 DPEGMSPA
+1898 DPRGMSPV
-1906 LFTLTIISGQNVCPG
+1906 LLSLTIISGQNLCPG
-1921 TTAGNPYIEV
+1921 TTAGSPCIEV
-1931 DIMGMQADGCHFRT
+1931 DILGMQADGCHFRT
-1945 KPIHRNPL
+1945 KPVHRNPL
-1953 NPIWNQSFHFPL
+1953 NPIWNQSFHLPL

-1979 HNSSQTTAH
+1979 HNSSQTTAQ
-1988 RIIPLRALRTGYR
+1988 RIISLRALRTGYR
-2001 HVQLRNQHNEALP
+2001 HVQLRNQHNEVLP
-2014 VSSLFIYSHRTEDS
+2014 VSSLFIYSRTSEDS
-2028 GAPGSQPASRLFST
+2028 GKAGSRPASWLFST
-2042 EDRRAA
+2042 EERRAA

-2058 PGPEPFIVVGV
+2058 PGPEPFTVVGV
-2069 SERTTARQLLHIIHP
+2069 RERTTARELLHNVISLP
-2084 SLSSSTRFS
+2084 SY
-2093 LSSCFLMEER
+2093 FLMEER
-2103 VALPR
+2103 VTL
-2108 ERGESRGERGEARK
+2108 GEVRR

-2132 EEIFRVIQSWNP
+2132 EEILRVVESWNP

-2155 TREKPLNEGKTDI
+2155 TREKLVNDEKPVIE

-2188 SPDQSQMTLRAPRHI
+2188 SPDQSPVTLRAPRHI
-2203 TANDL
+2203 TGNDL
-2208 IQQTLSKARQS
+2208 IRQTLRKARQS
-2219 SVLLSAGN
+2219 SLLLSAGN
-2227 ASDYIL
+2227 TSDYIL
-2233 IEEVVKEPLGRRLP
+2233 IEEVVKEPLGRRFP
-2247 AKPTQRTL
+2247 ARPTQRIL

-2276 RLREQAQGK
+2276 RLRE
-2285 ETAQRED
+2285 
-2292 CVRPVREDRRKGI
+2292 PVREDRRKGI

-2317 SRAVWIGAHTCSEV
+2317 SRAIWIGAHACSEV
-2331 VHSKD
+2331 VHSND
-2336 ERAACCLHL
+2336 ERAVCCLHR

>member
-1 MLEEFGTSN
+1 MEEFSTSN
-10 TDGTEAGADKIDHGI
+10 TDGSETCAKEIDHGT
-25 VRPRSP
+25 VRPRGS
-31 HGTQRRFKVQLHSN
+31 HGDQQRVKVQLQSDN
-45 DTDAPPPPF
+45 TDAPPPL
-54 QPDKHSSNGCRSV
+54 PDKQSSNGCRAV
-67 ESLDSGSR
+67 ESLDAGSR
-75 QRVCVTVRPTSKP
+75 QRECVTVPASKP
-88 SGCCCGASRRKGLGP
+88 SGCCCNAGPRKALGP

-109 QSIPITD
+109 QITD
-116 VCNDSDSNTPVQRAG
+116 VCKDPDSNTAVQRAG
-131 ISPQAYTAD
+131 ISPQTYTAD

-153 VHHGTDV
+153 VHRDTDV
-160 RRSVKELESQE
+160 RRSVMELESQE
-171 LSPLCNARTLPGEGK
+171 LSPLCNARTLSGGGSNK
-186 NWFQSLLYS
+186 NWFQGLLYP
-195 GTSLGDR
+195 GTSLGYDR
-202 GKEAVGGKVSGSA
+202 GKEAVGGKVSGSESSM
-215 SSVPSSPARVSTG
+215 SSVPSSPGVTTG

-235 EEMTSSTVA
+235 EEVTSSTVA
-244 DTSCA
+244 DTSFA
-249 HGLRDGH
+249 NRLRDGH
-256 ISPGGKAKTQRCSTL
+256 ISPGGKAETKMCSAL

-276 SPPKSP
+276 SPPKRP

-295 DCETEDSFVYNKRE
+295 DCETEDNFSYNTQE

-316 RFLRDNQRVK
+316 RFLRENQRVK
-326 KSVCTGTRAI
+326 KSMCTGTRAI
-336 IRTLPSW
+336 IRTLPTG
-343 RISEEAWDAV
+343 RIGEEVWNTV
-353 CRRDRFSGPSEYSR
+353 CRREPLQLIFGVLMEY
-367 LSGYSSTSQSLH
+367 
-379 LQACKPHLGKKGDM
+379 DI
-393 FFQACHA
+393 
-400 LSAEVRVA
+400 RVA
-408 RSGELLLS
+408 SSGALLL
-416 SRKLLSSA
+416 SA
-424 ERRDLCRRRATL
+424 ERRGLCCRRATL
-436 PWPGGGGASSYRATL
+436 PWPEGGGACSYRATL
-451 QRTDVSAYISGTLLE
+451 QRTDISAYISGTLLE
-466 VVLSIGNR
+466 VVLSIGNT
-474 GDNDSPPCI
+474 GVNDFSPPCI

-495 RQLHSPMAGS
+495 RQLHSPMVGS

-521 DLCPLVSFPEEMAY
+521 DLQPLVSFPEEMAY
-535 VLMEQELHLYSRI
+535 ILMDQELQLYSRI
-548 LPLDYLC
+548 LPLDYIR
-555 FLTLDLGGP
+555 FLTHDLGGP
-564 DQPQPQGQAHQPGQP
+564 GQPQPQGQTHQPGQP

-584 CRRPHNAVEDLVTR
+584 CSRPHNAVEDLVTR

-608 MIMTAGSMEEK
+608 MILTAGSMEEK

-686 KVVSRALYIPGC
+686 KVVSRALHTPGC
-698 RVVPFCGV
+698 RVVPFWGV

-718 ASLISLR
+718 ASLINLR

-736 LSDYNGQDNFLQRAG
+736 VSDYNGQDKFLQRAG
-751 PDGLNQQE
+751 PDGLNQPE
-759 KEGTVNN
+759 KEATINN
-766 ILQTIRSCNRSMESE
+766 ILQTIHSCNRSMESE
-781 DGEESGGAGDG
+781 DWEESGGSGDR
-792 SIPGSRK
+792 SITGSRK
-799 NSFMDG
+799 NSFKDG
-805 YRNQFTVGD
+805 NHNQFTVGD
-814 LSDSAGDPSDLS
+814 LSESAGDLSDLS
-826 QGKDPDLQGSGERTQ
+826 QGKDPDFQGMGKRTQ
-841 KAFAHGTELIPWYI
+841 KAFAHGTELMPWYV
-855 LTLHPHVQHFL
+855 LSLHPHVHHFL

-882 ARCLLRLQPDN
+882 ARCLLQLQPDN
-893 CVLTWAKLHSG
+893 CILTWAKLHCE
-904 GGGLP
+904 GLP
-909 GSSSVPDSSKLRS
+909 GSSPGTDSSKLRS
-922 PTGSGAGGQTL
+922 TTGSGAGS
-933 PHYRPQYCGQSI
+933 QYCGMLI
-945 LKGLADGFLDLSV
+945 LNSLADGFLDLSV
-958 AKAVFMGHPGADIQ
+958 AKAVFMGHPGADVQ
-972 AVCLQNKLSCG
+972 AVCLQNKLSSG

-1013 ARMVYSGLQ
+1013 ARMVYAGLQ
-1022 ALLAAHRRMRR
+1022 SLLAVHRRMRR

-1041 LRRKYINL
+1041 LRRKYVNL

-1063 AIELFGGRRW
+1063 ATELFGGRRW
-1073 SVGAGSMEKSGAQKS
+1073 SVGAGSMEKSGAQKN

-1098 TGSSNKKKKKAVT
+1098 TVNSNKKKKK
-1111 RGDSGDATDD
+1111 GDSGDATDD
-1121 EMVSHKV
+1121 EMVSQKV
-1128 KSGWDILV
+1128 TSGWDILG
-1136 RSAPDP
+1136 RNAPDP
-1142 TDNMD
+1142 KDNMD
-1147 QEQDDNSSY
+1147 QDQEDSSSY

-1161 LSPSSSRSMVISTSS
+1161 LSSSTSRSMAISTSS
-1176 SSISSSS
+1176 S
-1183 SASNQKAQ
+1183 ASNHKT
-1191 PGNRPNQ
+1191 
-1198 PLPSRGKSQ
+1198 LSSRVKSQ

-1213 LMVSDGTMSFTEFIE
+1213 LMISDGTMSFTEFVE

-1233 SIRSRKDLKDV
+1233 SIRSRKDLKKV
-1244 FDAHAVPCG
+1244 FDAHAVSCG

-1266 SIDDTVT
+1266 RIDDRVT
-1273 ELQPD
+1273 GIQPD
-1278 LDLLTRNSLD
+1278 LDLLTRNGLD
-1288 LGLSIRIKRHM
+1288 LGLSIRIMRHM

-1306 SDAIAAASIVT
+1306 SDAIASASIVT
-1317 NSTGVES
+1317 NGTGVES
-1324 VSLGA
+1324 ASLGA

-1355 RIIQKFEPSASLRQ
+1355 RIIQTFEPSTTLHQ

-1395 QLNVLELQYPL
+1395 PLNVEELHYPL
-1406 SYYYIATSHNTYLTA
+1406 PYYYIATSHNTYLTA

-1447 CWDGDDGIPIIYH
+1447 CWDGDDGMPIIYH

-1504 MANIFKTV
+1504 MADIFKTV

-1526 FSDDPLLPSPWQL
+1526 FSDDPQLPSPWQL

-1564 HQLAQMHAQA
+1564 RPL
-1574 SSVMPPPFPTINN
+1574 IRN
-1587 EEEEEEEYED
+1587 
-1597 EYDYEYESLSD
+1597 
-1608 ADVPT
+1608 T
-1613 LSPASYVP
+1613 LTKSFLNSY
-1621 EDNILED
+1621 NILED
-1628 RPEGKSSSGEKLQ
+1628 RPEGKSLSGEKLQ
-1641 TEHSDEVPKKMKKC
+1641 TKHSDEVPKKMKKC
-1655 ESATHNKGKVFGKEL
+1655 E
-1670 EEEFKLPRSKKEGR
+1670 EEEFVLHSGSSRRRNTKVFILLEFFLITHKKEGR

-1702 PGLSTPTPSDT
+1702 PGLSTS
-1713 PRERKERKEVL
+1713 RERKERQDVL
-1724 SSRGKGRRSIFGN
+1724 SPKGKGRRYIFGKD
-1737 PPGKGF
+1737 PEKGV
-1743 PGDPSTVMRTPGRGA
+1743 PGDPSTVMRTPGR

-1766 WEESPTSPPYTCNAS
+1766 WEEPPTSPPYTCNAS
-1781 LSSLIRTPKCYH
+1781 LSSLIHTPKCYH

-1804 LCRRYSRKLI
+1804 LCRRYAQKLI

-1881 LWDASC
+1881 LWDPSC
-1887 PLYRHFCPLDR
+1887 PLYGHFCPLDR
-1898 DPEGMSPA
+1898 DQRGMSPV
-1906 LFTLTIISGQNVCPG
+1906 LLSLTIISGQNLCPG
-1921 TTAGNPYIEV
+1921 TIAGSPCIEV
-1931 DIMGMQADGCHFRT
+1931 DILGMQADGCHFRT
-1945 KPIHRNPL
+1945 KPVHHNPL
-1953 NPIWNQSFHFPL
+1953 NPIWQQSFHFPL

-1979 HNSSQTTAH
+1979 HNSSQTTAQ
-1988 RIIPLRALRTGYR
+1988 RIISLRALRTGYR
-2001 HVQLRNQHNEALP
+2001 HVQLRNQHNEVLP
-2014 VSSLFIYSHRTEDS
+2014 VSSLFIYSRTSEDS
-2028 GAPGSQPASRLFST
+2028 GTAGSRT
-2042 EDRRAA
+2042 EERRAA

-2058 PGPEPFIVVGV
+2058 PGPEPFTVVGV
-2069 SERTTARQLLHIIHP
+2069 SERTTARELLHNVI
-2084 SLSSSTRFS
+2084 SLSSY
-2093 LSSCFLMEER
+2093 FLMEER

-2108 ERGESRGERGEARK
+2108 ERGEVRK

-2132 EEIFRVIQSWNP
+2132 EEILRVVESWNP

-2155 TREKPLNEGKTDI
+2155 TREKVWLYFNLLKITVPFSDDQI
-2168 EMEVSCGLEDDSF
+2168 CGLEDDSF

-2188 SPDQSQMTLRAPRHI
+2188 SPDQSPVTLRAPRHI
-2203 TANDL
+2203 TGNDL
-2208 IQQTLSKARQS
+2208 IQQTLRKARQS
-2219 SVLLSAGN
+2219 SLLLSAGS

-2247 AKPTQRTL
+2247 ARPTQRIL

-2285 ETAQRED
+2285 E
-2292 CVRPVREDRRKGI
+2292 VRI
-2305 SLASE
+2305 
-2310 LKRLTGR
+2310 
-2317 SRAVWIGAHTCSEV
+2317 
-2331 VHSKD
+2331 
-2336 ERAACCLHL
+2336 
-2345 SETRE
+2345 

>member
-1 MLEEFGTSN
+1 MTTKIIVFRSKTFFL
-10 TDGTEAGADKIDHGI
+10 TEHDYL
-25 VRPRSP
+25 P
-31 HGTQRRFKVQLHSN
+31 L
-45 DTDAPPPPF
+45 
-54 QPDKHSSNGCRSV
+54 SS
-67 ESLDSGSR
+67 
-75 QRVCVTVRPTSKP
+75 
-88 SGCCCGASRRKGLGP
+88 
-103 CVLCCS
+103 
-109 QSIPITD
+109 
-116 VCNDSDSNTPVQRAG
+116 
-131 ISPQAYTAD
+131 
-140 KTGYVT
+140 
-146 QSIVGTV
+146 
-153 VHHGTDV
+153 
-160 RRSVKELESQE
+160 
-171 LSPLCNARTLPGEGK
+171 
-186 NWFQSLLYS
+186 
-195 GTSLGDR
+195 
-202 GKEAVGGKVSGSA
+202 
-215 SSVPSSPARVSTG
+215 
-228 SFAFCLV
+228 
-235 EEMTSSTVA
+235 
-244 DTSCA
+244 
-249 HGLRDGH
+249 
-256 ISPGGKAKTQRCSTL
+256 
-271 ALLPT
+271 
-276 SPPKSP
+276 
-282 TALKMASDNGLGF
+282 
-295 DCETEDSFVYNKRE
+295 
-309 RSTVLVR
+309 
-316 RFLRDNQRVK
+316 
-326 KSVCTGTRAI
+326 
-336 IRTLPSW
+336 
-343 RISEEAWDAV
+343 
-353 CRRDRFSGPSEYSR
+353 
-367 LSGYSSTSQSLH
+367 
-379 LQACKPHLGKKGDM
+379 
-393 FFQACHA
+393 QACHA

-416 SRKLLSSA
+416 SRKLLTSA
-424 ERRDLCRRRATL
+424 ERRDLCRSRATL
-436 PWPGGGGASSYRATL
+436 PWPGGGGVSSYRATL

-474 GDNDSPPCI
+474 GDNISPPCI

-564 DQPQPQGQAHQPGQP
+564 DQPQPQGQTHQPVQP

-657 WQFMEQSNIET
+657 WQFMDQSNIET

-686 KVVSRALYIPGC
+686 KVVSRALHIPGC

-751 PDGLNQQE
+751 PDGLNQPE
-759 KEGTVNN
+759 KEATVNN

-799 NSFMDG
+799 NSFMDS

-826 QGKDPDLQGSGERTQ
+826 QGKDPDLQGTGERTQ

-855 LTLHPHVQHFL
+855 LSLHPHVQHFL
-866 QQGATVIHY
+866 QQGSTVIHY

-909 GSSSVPDSSKLRS
+909 CSSPVPDSSKLRS

-933 PHYRPQYCGQSI
+933 PHCRPQYCGQSI

-1041 LRRKYINL
+1041 LRGKYINL

-1073 SVGAGSMEKSGAQKS
+1073 SVGAGSMEKSGAQKN

-1121 EMVSHKV
+1121 EMVSQKV

-1147 QEQDDNSSY
+1147 QDQDQDDNSY

-1191 PGNRPNQ
+1191 LGNRPNQ
-1198 PLPSRGKSQ
+1198 TLPSRGKSQ

-1329 LGMTIMHL
+1329 LGMTIIHL

-1386 NSASKLEES
+1386 NSASKLEET

-1447 CWDGDDGIPIIYH
+1447 CWDGDDGMPIIYH

-1608 ADVPT
+1608 
-1613 LSPASYVP
+1613 
-1621 EDNILED
+1621 DNILED

-1641 TEHSDEVPKKMKKC
+1641 TDHSDEVPKKMKKC
-1655 ESATHNKGKVFGKEL
+1655 ESATQNKGKVFDKEL

-1702 PGLSTPTPSDT
+1702 PGI
-1713 PRERKERKEVL
+1713 L

-1743 PGDPSTVMRTPGRGA
+1743 PGDPSTVMRTPGR

-1881 LWDASC
+1881 LWDPSC

-1906 LFTLTIISGQNVCPG
+1906 LFSLTIISGQNVCPG
-1921 TTAGNPYIEV
+1921 TTAGSPYIEV

-2028 GAPGSQPASRLFST
+2028 GAAGSQPASRLFST
-2042 EDRRAA
+2042 EERRAA

-2069 SERTTARQLLHIIHP
+2069 SERTTARQLLHNIHP

-2108 ERGESRGERGEARK
+2108 ERGEARK

-2132 EEIFRVIQSWNP
+2132 EDILRVIQSWNP

-2155 TREKPLNEGKTDI
+2155 TREKPVNEGKTDI

-2188 SPDQSQMTLRAPRHI
+2188 SSDQSQMTLRAPRHI

-2276 RLREQAQGK
+2276 RLRE
-2285 ETAQRED
+2285 
-2292 CVRPVREDRRKGI
+2292 PVREDRRKGI

-2317 SRAVWIGAHTCSEV
+2317 SRAVWIGAHACSEV

>member
-1 MLEEFGTSN
+1 MLEEFCTSN

-31 HGTQRRFKVQLHSN
+31 HGTQRRVKVQLHSN

-88 SGCCCGASRRKGLGP
+88 SGCCCGTSRRKGLGP

-109 QSIPITD
+109 QSKPITD

-131 ISPQAYTAD
+131 ISPQTYTVD

-202 GKEAVGGKVSGSA
+202 GKEAVGGKVSDSA
-215 SSVPSSPARVSTG
+215 SSVPSSPARVATG

-244 DTSCA
+244 DSSCA

-282 TALKMASDNGLGF
+282 TALKMDSDNGLGF

-367 LSGYSSTSQSLH
+367 LI
-379 LQACKPHLGKKGDM
+379 
-393 FFQACHA
+393 
-400 LSAEVRVA
+400 RVA

-424 ERRDLCRRRATL
+424 ERRDL
-436 PWPGGGGASSYRATL
+436 WVSSYRATL

-474 GDNDSPPCI
+474 GENDSPPCI

-495 RQLHSPMAGS
+495 RQLHCPMAGS

-555 FLTLDLGGP
+555 FLTLDLGGL
-564 DQPQPQGQAHQPGQP
+564 DQSQPQGQAHQPGQP
-579 HLMAG
+579 HPMAG

-657 WQFMEQSNIET
+657 WQFMDQSNIET

-686 KVVSRALYIPGC
+686 KVVSRALHIPGC

-799 NSFMDG
+799 NSFMDS

-933 PHYRPQYCGQSI
+933 PHCRPQYCGQSI

-1147 QEQDDNSSY
+1147 QDQDDNSSY

-1191 PGNRPNQ
+1191 PGLCELGPTYFV
-1198 PLPSRGKSQ
+1198 PML
-1207 SKSFQN
+1207 
-1213 LMVSDGTMSFTEFIE
+1213 VS
-1228 LFKSF
+1228 

-1608 ADVPT
+1608 
-1613 LSPASYVP
+1613 
-1621 EDNILED
+1621 DNILED

-1655 ESATHNKGKVFGKEL
+1655 ESVTHNKGKVFGKEL

-1702 PGLSTPTPSDT
+1702 PGSSLHYIPFF
-1713 PRERKERKEVL
+1713 L

-1737 PPGKGF
+1737 PTGKGF
-1743 PGDPSTVMRTPGRGA
+1743 PGDPSTVMRTPGR

-2028 GAPGSQPASRLFST
+2028 GAAGSQAASRLFST

-2108 ERGESRGERGEARK
+2108 ERGERGEARK

-2144 DEGYLGRVCLK
+2144 DEGYLGRVCLR

-2181 LVEVHGV
+2181 LVDVHGV

-2219 SVLLSAGN
+2219 SILLSAGN
-2227 ASDYIL
+2227 ASNYIL

-2276 RLREQAQGK
+2276 RLRE
-2285 ETAQRED
+2285 
-2292 CVRPVREDRRKGI
+2292 PVREDRRKGI

-2317 SRAVWIGAHTCSEV
+2317 SRAVWIGAHACSEV

>member
-1 MLEEFGTSN
+1 MLEEFSTSN
-10 TDGTEAGADKIDHGI
+10 TDGTETRAEKIDHGI

-31 HGTQRRFKVQLHSN
+31 HETQRRVKVQLHSD

-67 ESLDSGSR
+67 ESLDAGSR
-75 QRVCVTVRPTSKP
+75 QRVCVTVRPASKP
-88 SGCCCGASRRKGLGP
+88 SGCCCGVSRRKGLGP
-103 CVLCCS
+103 CVLCCR
-109 QSIPITD
+109 QSKPITD

-131 ISPQAYTAD
+131 ISPQTYTVD

-153 VHHGTDV
+153 VRHGTDV

-171 LSPLCNARTLPGEGK
+171 LSPLCNARTLPGGGK
-186 NWFQSLLYS
+186 NWFQGLLYS
-195 GTSLGDR
+195 GTSLDDR

-215 SSVPSSPARVSTG
+215 SSVPSSPIRVTTG

-249 HGLRDGH
+249 HKLRDGH

-276 SPPKSP
+276 SPSKSP

-295 DCETEDSFVYNKRE
+295 DCETEDCFVYNKRE

-367 LSGYSSTSQSLH
+367 LSGYSGHSSTSERARGHIGIQKQSTVCSSCLY
-379 LQACKPHLGKKGDM
+379 
-393 FFQACHA
+393 
-400 LSAEVRVA
+400 S
-408 RSGELLLS
+408 LLTHPPLPPPS
-416 SRKLLSSA
+416 SF
-424 ERRDLCRRRATL
+424 
-436 PWPGGGGASSYRATL
+436 
-451 QRTDVSAYISGTLLE
+451 TLLPPYF
-466 VVLSIGNR
+466 LFPP
-474 GDNDSPPCI
+474 SP
-483 TTSPLGWAVLKE
+483 SE

-564 DQPQPQGQAHQPGQP
+564 DQPQPQEQAHQPVQP
-579 HLMAG
+579 HLMAD

-657 WQFMEQSNIET
+657 WQFMDQSNIET

-686 KVVSRALYIPGC
+686 KVVSRALHIPGC

-751 PDGLNQQE
+751 PDGLNQPE

-814 LSDSAGDPSDLS
+814 LSDSVGDPSDLS

-882 ARCLLRLQPDN
+882 AHCLLRLQPDN

-909 GSSSVPDSSKLRS
+909 GSS
-922 PTGSGAGGQTL
+922 
-933 PHYRPQYCGQSI
+933 
-945 LKGLADGFLDLSV
+945 LADGFLDLSV

-1073 SVGAGSMEKSGAQKS
+1073 SVGAGSMEKFGSQKS

-1111 RGDSGDATDD
+1111 RT
-1121 EMVSHKV
+1121 
-1128 KSGWDILV
+1128 
-1136 RSAPDP
+1136 
-1142 TDNMD
+1142 
-1147 QEQDDNSSY
+1147 
-1156 GFPGP
+1156 
-1161 LSPSSSRSMVISTSS
+1161 
-1176 SSISSSS
+1176 
-1183 SASNQKAQ
+1183 
-1191 PGNRPNQ
+1191 
-1198 PLPSRGKSQ
+1198 LPSRGKSQ

-1447 CWDGDDGIPIIYH
+1447 CWDGDDGMPIIYH

-1512 FGDKLVTKFLFESD
+1512 FGDKLVTKFLFGSD

-1608 ADVPT
+1608 GMITP
-1613 LSPASYVP
+1613 SIASQY
-1621 EDNILED
+1621 NILED

-1702 PGLSTPTPSDT
+1702 PGTSLHYILFF
-1713 PRERKERKEVL
+1713 L

-1743 PGDPSTVMRTPGRGA
+1743 PGDPSTVMRTPGR

-1766 WEESPTSPPYTCNAS
+1766 WEESPTSPPYTCNAF

-1887 PLYRHFCPLDR
+1887 PLYRNFCPLDR

-1906 LFTLTIISGQNVCPG
+1906 LFSLTVISGQNVCPG

-1953 NPIWNQSFHFPL
+1953 NPIWNQSFHFPI

-2028 GAPGSQPASRLFST
+2028 GAAGSQPASRLFST
-2042 EDRRAA
+2042 EERRAS

-2069 SERTTARQLLHIIHP
+2069 SERTTARQLLHNVSEHYI
-2084 SLSSSTRFS
+2084 FS
-2093 LSSCFLMEER
+2093 LHHIL
-2103 VALPR
+2103 
-2108 ERGESRGERGEARK
+2108 GERGEARK

-2132 EEIFRVIQSWNP
+2132 EEILRVIQSWNP

-2155 TREKPLNEGKTDI
+2155 TREKVWTDI

-2188 SPDQSQMTLRAPRHI
+2188 SPDQSQLTLRAPRHI

-2208 IQQTLSKARQS
+2208 IQQTLSKATQS

-2227 ASDYIL
+2227 ANDYIL

-2247 AKPTQRTL
+2247 ARPTQRTL

-2285 ETAQRED
+2285 E
-2292 CVRPVREDRRKGI
+2292 DRRKGI

-2317 SRAVWIGAHTCSEV
+2317 SRAVWIGAHACSEV

>member
-1 MLEEFGTSN
+1 MLEEFSTSN
-10 TDGTEAGADKIDHGI
+10 TDGTETRAEKIDHGT
-25 VRPRSP
+25 VRPRNP
-31 HGTQRRFKVQLHSN
+31 HRDQQRVQVKLHSG
-45 DTDAPPPPF
+45 DTDAPPPPSP
-54 QPDKHSSNGCRSV
+54 PDKHSSNGCRAV
-67 ESLDSGSR
+67 ESLDAGSR
-75 QRVCVTVRPTSKP
+75 QRECVTVRPASKP
-88 SGCCCGASRRKGLGP
+88 SGCCYGVSRRKGLVP
-103 CVLCCS
+103 CGLCCS
-109 QSIPITD
+109 QSKPITV
-116 VCNDSDSNTPVQRAG
+116 VCSDPDSNTPVQRAG
-131 ISPQAYTAD
+131 ISPQTYTAD

-160 RRSVKELESQE
+160 RRSVMELESQE
-171 LSPLCNARTLPGEGK
+171 LSPLCNARTLPGGGK
-186 NWFQSLLYS
+186 NWFQGLLYS
-195 GTSLGDR
+195 GTSLSDNR
-202 GKEAVGGKVSGSA
+202 VKDAVRAKVSGSA
-215 SSVPSSPARVSTG
+215 SSVPSSPIRVTTG

-256 ISPGGKAKTQRCSTL
+256 IIPGGKAKTQRCSTM

-282 TALKMASDNGLGF
+282 TSLKMASDNGVGF
-295 DCETEDSFVYNKRE
+295 DCETEDDFVYNKRE

-343 RISEEAWDAV
+343 RINEE
-353 CRRDRFSGPSEYSR
+353 
-367 LSGYSSTSQSLH
+367 
-379 LQACKPHLGKKGDM
+379 
-393 FFQACHA
+393 ACHA

-416 SRKLLSSA
+416 SRKLLTSA

-436 PWPGGGGASSYRATL
+436 PWPGGGGVSSYRATL

-521 DLCPLVSFPEEMAY
+521 DLRPLVSFPEEMAY

-564 DQPQPQGQAHQPGQP
+564 DQPHPQGQTHQPVQP

-657 WQFMEQSNIET
+657 WQFMDQSNIET

-686 KVVSRALYIPGC
+686 KVVSRALHIPGC

-751 PDGLNQQE
+751 PDGLNQPE
-759 KEGTVNN
+759 KEATVNN

-799 NSFMDG
+799 NSLMDG
-805 YRNQFTVGD
+805 FRNQFTVGD
-814 LSDSAGDPSDLS
+814 LSDSVGDPSDLS
-826 QGKDPDLQGSGERTQ
+826 QGKDPDLQGTGERTQ

-855 LTLHPHVQHFL
+855 LSLHPHVHHFL
-866 QQGATVIHY
+866 QQGTTVIHY

-909 GSSSVPDSSKLRS
+909 GSSPGSDSSKLRS

-933 PHYRPQYCGQSI
+933 PHCRPQYCGQSI

-1013 ARMVYSGLQ
+1013 ARMVYAGLQ

-1073 SVGAGSMEKSGAQKS
+1073 SVGAGSMEKSGAQKN

-1098 TGSSNKKKKKAVT
+1098 TGNSNKKKKKAVT

-1121 EMVSHKV
+1121 EMVSQKV

-1147 QEQDDNSSY
+1147 QDQDDNSSY

-1176 SSISSSS
+1176 SSISSS
-1183 SASNQKAQ
+1183 ASNQKAQ

-1198 PLPSRGKSQ
+1198 TLPSRGKSQ

-1213 LMVSDGTMSFTEFIE
+1213 LMVSDDTMSFTEFIE

-1253 QSASEPAPLYTHL
+1253 HSASEPAPLYTHL

-1355 RIIQKFEPSASLRQ
+1355 RIIQ
-1369 IGWMSFEGFAR
+1369 
-1380 YLMDKD
+1380 
-1386 NSASKLEES
+1386 ES

-1447 CWDGDDGIPIIYH
+1447 CWDGDDGMPIIYH
-1460 GHTLTTRIPFKD
+1460 GHTLTTRIPFK
-1472 VVEAVNRSAF
+1472 
-1482 VTSDLPVML
+1482 
-1491 SIENHCSLPQQRK
+1491 NHCSLPQQRK

-1553 QTPVDILKQKA
+1553 QTPA

-1608 ADVPT
+1608 ADVLT
-1613 LSPASYVP
+1613 LSPASYIP

-1641 TEHSDEVPKKMKKC
+1641 NEHCDEVPKKMKKC

-1702 PGLSTPTPSDT
+1702 PGLSTPTPSET

-1743 PGDPSTVMRTPGRGA
+1743 PVDSSTMMRTPGRGA

-1766 WEESPTSPPYTCNAS
+1766 WEESPNSPPYTCNAS

-1804 LCRRYSRKLI
+1804 LCRRYSQKLI

-1873 GYVLKPPV
+1873 GFLLKPP
-1881 LWDASC
+1881 
-1887 PLYRHFCPLDR
+1887 
-1898 DPEGMSPA
+1898 
-1906 LFTLTIISGQNVCPG
+1906 IISGQNVCPG
-1921 TTAGNPYIEV
+1921 TTAGSPYIEV

-1965 LMADLAFLRFTVVE
+1965 LMADLAFLRFTV
-1979 HNSSQTTAH
+1979 
-1988 RIIPLRALRTGYR
+1988 
-2001 HVQLRNQHNEALP
+2001 LRNQHNDALP
-2014 VSSLFIYSHRTEDS
+2014 VSSLFIYSRRTEDS
-2028 GAPGSQPASRLFST
+2028 GAAGSQPASRLFST
-2042 EDRRAA
+2042 EERRAA

-2069 SERTTARQLLHIIHP
+2069 SERTTARQLLHNIHP

-2108 ERGESRGERGEARK
+2108 ERGETRGERGDARK

-2132 EEIFRVIQSWNP
+2132 EEILRVIQSWNP

-2155 TREKPLNEGKTDI
+2155 TREKPVNEGKTVI
-2168 EMEVSCGLEDDSF
+2168 EKMEVSCGLEDDSF

-2208 IQQTLSKARQS
+2208 IQQTLRKARQS
-2219 SVLLSAGN
+2219 SLLLSAGN
-2227 ASDYIL
+2227 VSDYIL

-2255 LDQECVFQAQ
+2255 LDQECIFQAQ
-2265 GRWRGQGKFIL
+2265 GRWR
-2276 RLREQAQGK
+2276 
-2285 ETAQRED
+2285 AQRED

-2317 SRAVWIGAHTCSEV
+2317 SRAVWIGAHACSEV

>member
-1 MLEEFGTSN
+1 MEEFSTSN
-10 TDGTEAGADKIDHGI
+10 TDGSETCAKEIDHGT
-25 VRPRSP
+25 VRPRGS
-31 HGTQRRFKVQLHSN
+31 HGDQQRVKVQLQSDN
-45 DTDAPPPPF
+45 TDAPPPL
-54 QPDKHSSNGCRSV
+54 PDKQSSNGCRAV
-67 ESLDSGSR
+67 ESLDAGSR
-75 QRVCVTVRPTSKP
+75 QRECVTVPASKP
-88 SGCCCGASRRKGLGP
+88 SGCCCNAGPRKALGP

-109 QSIPITD
+109 QITD
-116 VCNDSDSNTPVQRAG
+116 VCKDPDSNTAVQRAG
-131 ISPQAYTAD
+131 ISPQTYTAD

-153 VHHGTDV
+153 VHRDTDV
-160 RRSVKELESQE
+160 RRSVMELESQE
-171 LSPLCNARTLPGEGK
+171 LSPLCNARTLSGGGSNK
-186 NWFQSLLYS
+186 NWFQGLLYP
-195 GTSLGDR
+195 GTSLGYDR
-202 GKEAVGGKVSGSA
+202 GKEAVGGKVSGSESSM
-215 SSVPSSPARVSTG
+215 SSVPSSPGVTTG

-235 EEMTSSTVA
+235 EEVTSSTVA
-244 DTSCA
+244 DTSFA
-249 HGLRDGH
+249 NRLRDGH
-256 ISPGGKAKTQRCSTL
+256 ISPGGKAETKMCSAL

-276 SPPKSP
+276 SPPKRP

-295 DCETEDSFVYNKRE
+295 DCETEDNFSYNTQE

-316 RFLRDNQRVK
+316 RFLRENQRVK
-326 KSVCTGTRAI
+326 KSMCTGTRAI
-336 IRTLPSW
+336 IRTLPTG
-343 RISEEAWDAV
+343 RIGEEVWNTV
-353 CRRDRFSGPSEYSR
+353 CRREPLQVWDEDDHQTSGGYSR
-367 LSGYSSTSQSLH
+367 LSGYI
-379 LQACKPHLGKKGDM
+379 
-393 FFQACHA
+393 
-400 LSAEVRVA
+400 RVA
-408 RSGELLLS
+408 SSGALLL
-416 SRKLLSSA
+416 SA
-424 ERRDLCRRRATL
+424 ERRGLCCRRATL
-436 PWPGGGGASSYRATL
+436 PWPEGGGACSYRATL
-451 QRTDVSAYISGTLLE
+451 QRTDISAYISGTLLE
-466 VVLSIGNR
+466 VVLSIGNT
-474 GDNDSPPCI
+474 GVNDFSPPCI

-495 RQLHSPMAGS
+495 RQLHSPMVGS

-521 DLCPLVSFPEEMAY
+521 DLQPLVSFPEEMAY
-535 VLMEQELHLYSRI
+535 ILMDQELQLYSRI
-548 LPLDYLC
+548 LPLDYIR
-555 FLTLDLGGP
+555 FLTHDLGGP
-564 DQPQPQGQAHQPGQP
+564 GQPQPQGQTHQPGQP

-584 CRRPHNAVEDLVTR
+584 CSRPHNAVEDLVTR

-608 MIMTAGSMEEK
+608 MILTAGSMEEK

-686 KVVSRALYIPGC
+686 KVVSRALHTPGC
-698 RVVPFCGV
+698 RVVPFWGV

-718 ASLISLR
+718 ASLINLR

-736 LSDYNGQDNFLQRAG
+736 VSDYNGQDKFLQRAG
-751 PDGLNQQE
+751 PDGLNQPE
-759 KEGTVNN
+759 KEATINN
-766 ILQTIRSCNRSMESE
+766 ILQTIHSCNRSMESE
-781 DGEESGGAGDG
+781 DWEESGGSGDR
-792 SIPGSRK
+792 SITGSRK
-799 NSFMDG
+799 NSFKDG
-805 YRNQFTVGD
+805 NHNQFTVGD
-814 LSDSAGDPSDLS
+814 LSESAGDLSDLS
-826 QGKDPDLQGSGERTQ
+826 QGKDPDFQGMGKRTQ
-841 KAFAHGTELIPWYI
+841 KAFAHGTELMPWYV
-855 LTLHPHVQHFL
+855 LSLHPHVHHFL

-882 ARCLLRLQPDN
+882 ARCLLQLQPDN
-893 CVLTWAKLHSG
+893 CILTWAKLHCE
-904 GGGLP
+904 GLP
-909 GSSSVPDSSKLRS
+909 GSSPGTDSSKLRS
-922 PTGSGAGGQTL
+922 TTGSGAGS
-933 PHYRPQYCGQSI
+933 QYCGMLI
-945 LKGLADGFLDLSV
+945 LNSLADGFLDLSV
-958 AKAVFMGHPGADIQ
+958 AKAVFMGHPGADVQ
-972 AVCLQNKLSCG
+972 AVCLQNKLSSG

-1013 ARMVYSGLQ
+1013 ARMVYAGLQ
-1022 ALLAAHRRMRR
+1022 SLLAVHRRMRR

-1041 LRRKYINL
+1041 LRRKYVNL

-1063 AIELFGGRRW
+1063 ATELFGGRRW
-1073 SVGAGSMEKSGAQKS
+1073 SVGAGSMEKSGAQKN

-1098 TGSSNKKKKKAVT
+1098 TVNSNKKKKK
-1111 RGDSGDATDD
+1111 GDSGDATDD
-1121 EMVSHKV
+1121 EMVSQKV
-1128 KSGWDILV
+1128 TSGWDILG
-1136 RSAPDP
+1136 RNAPDP
-1142 TDNMD
+1142 KDNMD
-1147 QEQDDNSSY
+1147 QDQEDSSSY

-1161 LSPSSSRSMVISTSS
+1161 LSSSTSRSMAISTSS
-1176 SSISSSS
+1176 S
-1183 SASNQKAQ
+1183 ASNHKAQ
-1191 PGNRPNQ
+1191 TGTHNISCVFSLATRFSNRSSQ
-1198 PLPSRGKSQ
+1198 TLSSRVKSQ

-1213 LMVSDGTMSFTEFIE
+1213 LMISDGTMSFTEFVE

-1233 SIRSRKDLKDV
+1233 SIRSRKDLKKV
-1244 FDAHAVPCG
+1244 FDAHAVSCG

-1266 SIDDTVT
+1266 RIDDRVT
-1273 ELQPD
+1273 GIQPD
-1278 LDLLTRNSLD
+1278 LDLLTRNGLD
-1288 LGLSIRIKRHM
+1288 LGLSIRIMRHM

-1306 SDAIAAASIVT
+1306 SDAIASASIVT
-1317 NSTGVES
+1317 NGTGVES
-1324 VSLGA
+1324 ASLGA

-1355 RIIQKFEPSASLRQ
+1355 RIIQTFEPSTTLHQ

-1395 QLNVLELQYPL
+1395 PLNVEELHYPL
-1406 SYYYIATSHNTYLTA
+1406 PYYYIATSHNTYLTA

-1447 CWDGDDGIPIIYH
+1447 CWDGDDGMPIIYH

-1504 MANIFKTV
+1504 MADIFKTV

-1526 FSDDPLLPSPWQL
+1526 FSDDPQLPSPWQL

-1564 HQLAQMHAQA
+1564 HQLAQMHSQA
-1574 SSVMPPPFPTINN
+1574 SSVMPPPFPTNEDQ
-1587 EEEEEEEYED
+1587 EEEEDED

-1608 ADVPT
+1608 VF
-1613 LSPASYVP
+1613 
-1621 EDNILED
+1621 ILLEFF
-1628 RPEGKSSSGEKLQ
+1628 LI
-1641 TEHSDEVPKKMKKC
+1641 
-1655 ESATHNKGKVFGKEL
+1655 TH
-1670 EEEFKLPRSKKEGR
+1670 KKEGR

-1702 PGLSTPTPSDT
+1702 PGLSTS
-1713 PRERKERKEVL
+1713 RERKERQDVL
-1724 SSRGKGRRSIFGN
+1724 SPKGKGRRYIFGKD
-1737 PPGKGF
+1737 PEKGV
-1743 PGDPSTVMRTPGRGA
+1743 PGDPSTVMRTPGR

-1766 WEESPTSPPYTCNAS
+1766 WEEPPTSPPYTCNAS
-1781 LSSLIRTPKCYH
+1781 LSSLIHTPKCYH

-1804 LCRRYSRKLI
+1804 LCRRYAQKLI

-1881 LWDASC
+1881 LWDPSC
-1887 PLYRHFCPLDR
+1887 PLYGHFCPLDR
-1898 DPEGMSPA
+1898 DQRGMSPV
-1906 LFTLTIISGQNVCPG
+1906 LLSLTIISGQNLCPG
-1921 TTAGNPYIEV
+1921 TIAGSPCIEV
-1931 DIMGMQADGCHFRT
+1931 DILGMQADGCHFRT
-1945 KPIHRNPL
+1945 KPVHHNPL
-1953 NPIWNQSFHFPL
+1953 NPIWQQSFHFPL

-1979 HNSSQTTAH
+1979 HNSSQTTAQ
-1988 RIIPLRALRTGYR
+1988 RIISLRALRTGYR
-2001 HVQLRNQHNEALP
+2001 HVQLRNQHNEVLP
-2014 VSSLFIYSHRTEDS
+2014 VSSLFIYSRTSEDS
-2028 GAPGSQPASRLFST
+2028 GTAGSRT
-2042 EDRRAA
+2042 EERRAA

-2058 PGPEPFIVVGV
+2058 PGPEPFTVVGV
-2069 SERTTARQLLHIIHP
+2069 SERTTARELLHNILP
-2084 SLSSSTRFS
+2084 SLSSSTLVS
-2093 LSSCFLMEER
+2093 LSSYFLMEER

-2108 ERGESRGERGEARK
+2108 ERGEVRK

-2132 EEIFRVIQSWNP
+2132 EEILRVVESWNP

-2155 TREKPLNEGKTDI
+2155 TREKLVNDEKPVIE

-2188 SPDQSQMTLRAPRHI
+2188 SPDQSPVTLRAPRHI
-2203 TANDL
+2203 TGNDL
-2208 IQQTLSKARQS
+2208 IQQTLRKARQS
-2219 SVLLSAGN
+2219 SLLLSAGS

-2247 AKPTQRTL
+2247 ARPTQRIL

-2285 ETAQRED
+2285 E
-2292 CVRPVREDRRKGI
+2292 VRI
-2305 SLASE
+2305 
-2310 LKRLTGR
+2310 
-2317 SRAVWIGAHTCSEV
+2317 
-2331 VHSKD
+2331 
-2336 ERAACCLHL
+2336 
-2345 SETRE
+2345 

>member
-1 MLEEFGTSN
+1 MLEEFCTSN

-31 HGTQRRFKVQLHSN
+31 HGTQRRVKVQLHSN

-88 SGCCCGASRRKGLGP
+88 SGCCCGTSRRKGLGP

-109 QSIPITD
+109 QSKPITD

-131 ISPQAYTAD
+131 ISPQTYTVD

-202 GKEAVGGKVSGSA
+202 GKEAVGGKVSDSA
-215 SSVPSSPARVSTG
+215 SSVPSSPARVATG

-244 DTSCA
+244 DSSCA

-282 TALKMASDNGLGF
+282 TALKMDSDNGLGF

-379 LQACKPHLGKKGDM
+379 LQALGARGHIGIQK
-393 FFQACHA
+393 Q
-400 LSAEVRVA
+400 SRVC
-408 RSGELLLS
+408 SSCLNSLL
-416 SRKLLSSA
+416 
-424 ERRDLCRRRATL
+424 TH
-436 PWPGGGGASSYRATL
+436 PP
-451 QRTDVSAYISGTLLE
+451 
-466 VVLSIGNR
+466 
-474 GDNDSPPCI
+474 SPPSSF
-483 TTSPLGWAVLKE
+483 TLHPPYFLFPPSPSE
-495 RQLHSPMAGS
+495 RQLHCPMAGS

-555 FLTLDLGGP
+555 FLTLDLGGL
-564 DQPQPQGQAHQPGQP
+564 DQSQPQGQAHQPGQP
-579 HLMAG
+579 HPMAG

-657 WQFMEQSNIET
+657 WQFMDQSNIET

-686 KVVSRALYIPGC
+686 KVVSRALHIPGC

-799 NSFMDG
+799 NSFMDS

-909 GSSSVPDSSKLRS
+909 GSSS
-922 PTGSGAGGQTL
+922 
-933 PHYRPQYCGQSI
+933 YCGQSI

-1147 QEQDDNSSY
+1147 QDQDDNSSY

-1191 PGNRPNQ
+1191 PG
-1198 PLPSRGKSQ
+1198 RGKSQ

-1608 ADVPT
+1608 GMITP
-1613 LSPASYVP
+1613 SIASLY
-1621 EDNILED
+1621 NILED

-1655 ESATHNKGKVFGKEL
+1655 ESVTHNKGKVFGKEL

-1702 PGLSTPTPSDT
+1702 PG
-1713 PRERKERKEVL
+1713 KVL

-1737 PPGKGF
+1737 PTGKGF
-1743 PGDPSTVMRTPGRGA
+1743 PGDPSTVMRTPGR

-2028 GAPGSQPASRLFST
+2028 GALFST

-2108 ERGESRGERGEARK
+2108 ERGERGEARK

-2144 DEGYLGRVCLK
+2144 DEGYLGRVCLR
-2155 TREKPLNEGKTDI
+2155 TREKVWVHSNLLKTTVPFSYDQ
-2168 EMEVSCGLEDDSF
+2168 MYDF
-2181 LVEVHGV
+2181 QLVRKAL
-2188 SPDQSQMTLRAPRHI
+2188 SRLY
-2203 TANDL
+2203 L
-2208 IQQTLSKARQS
+2208 ISI
-2219 SVLLSAGN
+2219 LLSAGN
-2227 ASDYIL
+2227 ASNYIL

-2285 ETAQRED
+2285 E
-2292 CVRPVREDRRKGI
+2292 DRRKGI

-2317 SRAVWIGAHTCSEV
+2317 SRAVWIGAHACSEV

>member
-1 MLEEFGTSN
+1 M
-10 TDGTEAGADKIDHGI
+10 GADKIDHGI
-25 VRPRSP
+25 VRPRGP
-31 HGTQRRFKVQLHSN
+31 HGTHVKVQLHSD

-54 QPDKHSSNGCRSV
+54 QLDKHSSNGCRSV
-67 ESLDSGSR
+67 ESLESLDAGSR

-88 SGCCCGASRRKGLGP
+88 SGCCCGVSRRKGLGP

-109 QSIPITD
+109 QSKPITD
-116 VCNDSDSNTPVQRAG
+116 VCNDSDRNTPVQRAG
-131 ISPQAYTAD
+131 ISPQTYTAD

-160 RRSVKELESQE
+160 RRSIKELESQE

-215 SSVPSSPARVSTG
+215 SSVPSSPTRVATG

-282 TALKMASDNGLGF
+282 TALKMDSDNGLGF

-379 LQACKPHLGKKGDM
+379 LQACKPHLGNKGDM
-393 FFQACHA
+393 FF
-400 LSAEVRVA
+400 EVRTYTQLAFMVPL
-408 RSGELLLS
+408 SKTVSLL
-416 SRKLLSSA
+416 
-424 ERRDLCRRRATL
+424 
-436 PWPGGGGASSYRATL
+436 
-451 QRTDVSAYISGTLLE
+451 
-466 VVLSIGNR
+466 
-474 GDNDSPPCI
+474 
-483 TTSPLGWAVLKE
+483 
-495 RQLHSPMAGS
+495 RQLHCPMAGS

-555 FLTLDLGGP
+555 FLTLDLGGL

-579 HLMAG
+579 NLMAG

-657 WQFMEQSNIET
+657 WQFMDQSNIET

-686 KVVSRALYIPGC
+686 KVVSRALHIPGC

-933 PHYRPQYCGQSI
+933 PHCRPQYCGQSI

-972 AVCLQNKLSCG
+972 VVCLQNKLSCG

-1147 QEQDDNSSY
+1147 QDQDDNSSY

-1183 SASNQKAQ
+1183 SASNQKHDLQ
-1191 PGNRPNQ
+1191 LSELGPTYFVPM
-1198 PLPSRGKSQ
+1198 L
-1207 SKSFQN
+1207 
-1213 LMVSDGTMSFTEFIE
+1213 VS
-1228 LFKSF
+1228 

-1587 EEEEEEEYED
+1587 EEEEEEDYED

-1608 ADVPT
+1608 
-1613 LSPASYVP
+1613 
-1621 EDNILED
+1621 DNILED

-1655 ESATHNKGKVFGKEL
+1655 ESVTHNKGKVFGKEL

-1702 PGLSTPTPSDT
+1702 PGTSL
-1713 PRERKERKEVL
+1713 L

-1743 PGDPSTVMRTPGRGA
+1743 PGEPSTVMRTPGRA
-1758 ASEGPRPN
+1758 TSEGPRPN

-2028 GAPGSQPASRLFST
+2028 GAAGSQPASRLFST

-2108 ERGESRGERGEARK
+2108 ERGESRGEARK

-2144 DEGYLGRVCLK
+2144 DEGYLGRVCLR

-2219 SVLLSAGN
+2219 SILLSAGN

-2276 RLREQAQGK
+2276 RLRE
-2285 ETAQRED
+2285 
-2292 CVRPVREDRRKGI
+2292 PVREDRRKGI

-2317 SRAVWIGAHTCSEV
+2317 SRAVWIGAHACSEV

>member
-1 MLEEFGTSN
+1 MEEFSTSN
-10 TDGTEAGADKIDHGI
+10 TDGTETCAKEIDHGT
-25 VRPRSP
+25 VRPRGS
-31 HGTQRRFKVQLHSN
+31 HGDQQRVKVQLQSDN
-45 DTDAPPPPF
+45 TDAPPPP
-54 QPDKHSSNGCRSV
+54 PDKHSSNGCRAM
-67 ESLDSGSR
+67 ESLDAGSR
-75 QRVCVTVRPTSKP
+75 QRECVTVPASKP
-88 SGCCCGASRRKGLGP
+88 LGCCCNASCRKGLGP

-109 QSIPITD
+109 QITD
-116 VCNDSDSNTPVQRAG
+116 VCKDPDSNTAVQRAG
-131 ISPQAYTAD
+131 ISPQTYTVD

-146 QSIVGTV
+146 QSIEGTV
-153 VHHGTDV
+153 VHHNTDV
-160 RRSVKELESQE
+160 RRSVMELESEE
-171 LSPLCNARTLPGEGK
+171 LSPLCNAMTLSGGGSNK
-186 NWFQSLLYS
+186 NWFQGLLYP
-195 GTSLGDR
+195 GTSLGYDR
-202 GKEAVGGKVSGSA
+202 GKEAVGGKESGSESSM
-215 SSVPSSPARVSTG
+215 SSVPSSTGVTTG

-235 EEMTSSTVA
+235 EEVTSSTVT
-244 DTSCA
+244 DTSSV
-249 HGLRDGH
+249 HRLRDVH
-256 ISPGGKAKTQRCSTL
+256 ISPGGKAETKMCSTL

-276 SPPKSP
+276 SPSKSP
-282 TALKMASDNGLGF
+282 TALKMASDNGLGS
-295 DCETEDSFVYNKRE
+295 DCETEDNFSYNMQE
-309 RSTVLVR
+309 CSTVLVC
-316 RFLRDNQRVK
+316 RFLRENQRAK
-326 KSVCTGTRAI
+326 KSMCTGTRAI
-336 IRTLPSW
+336 IRTLPTG
-343 RISEEAWDAV
+343 RIAEEAWNTV
-353 CRRDRFSGPSEYSR
+353 CKREPLQVWDEDDHHTSGGYS
-367 LSGYSSTSQSLH
+367 GHSSTSQSLH
-379 LQACKPHLGKKGDM
+379 LQVCKLLLGKTGDL
-393 FFQACHA
+393 FF
-400 LSAEVRVA
+400 EVR
-408 RSGELLLS
+408 
-416 SRKLLSSA
+416 
-424 ERRDLCRRRATL
+424 
-436 PWPGGGGASSYRATL
+436 
-451 QRTDVSAYISGTLLE
+451 AYTQL
-466 VVLSIGNR
+466 
-474 GDNDSPPCI
+474 
-483 TTSPLGWAVLKE
+483 ALK
-495 RQLHSPMAGS
+495 RQLHSPMVGS

-521 DLCPLVSFPEEMAY
+521 DLQPLVSFPEEMAY
-535 VLMEQELHLYSRI
+535 ILMDQELQLYSRI
-548 LPLDYLC
+548 LPQDYLC

-564 DQPQPQGQAHQPGQP
+564 GQPQPQGQTHQPVQP

-584 CRRPHNAVEDLVTR
+584 CSRPHNAVKDLVTR

-608 MIMTAGSMEEK
+608 MILTAGSMEEK

-668 MRALKDAMAH
+668 MCALKDAMAH
-678 HETSAEYR
+678 HGTSAEYR
-686 KVVSRALYIPGC
+686 KVVSRALHTPGC
-698 RVVPFCGV
+698 RVVPFSGV

-718 ASLISLR
+718 ASLINLR

-736 LSDYNGQDNFLQRAG
+736 VSDYNGQDNFLQRAG
-751 PDGLNQQE
+751 PDGLNQAE
-759 KEGTVNN
+759 KEATINN

-781 DGEESGGAGDG
+781 DWEESGGSGDG
-792 SIPGSRK
+792 SITGSRK
-799 NSFMDG
+799 NSFKDG
-805 YRNQFTVGD
+805 NHNQFTMGD
-814 LSDSAGDPSDLS
+814 LSESAGDLSDLS
-826 QGKDPDLQGSGERTQ
+826 QGKDPDFQGMGERTQ
-841 KAFAHGTELIPWYI
+841 KAFAHGTELMPWYV
-855 LTLHPHVQHFL
+855 LSLHPHVHHFL

-893 CVLTWAKLHSG
+893 CILTWAKLQSE
-904 GGGLP
+904 GLP
-909 GSSSVPDSSKLRS
+909 GSSPGPDSSMLRS
-922 PTGSGAGGQTL
+922 PTGSG
-933 PHYRPQYCGQSI
+933 YCGKLI
-945 LKGLADGFLDLSV
+945 LNSLADGFLDLSV

-972 AVCLQNKLSCG
+972 AVCLQNKLSFG

-1013 ARMVYSGLQ
+1013 ARMVYAGLES
-1022 ALLAAHRRMRR
+1022 LLAVHRRMRR

-1041 LRRKYINL
+1041 LRRKYVNL

-1073 SVGAGSMEKSGAQKS
+1073 SVGAGSMEKSGALKNN
-1088 SHLTVTSNQK
+1088 HLTVTNQK
-1098 TGSSNKKKKKAVT
+1098 TVNSNKIKKKVGT

-1121 EMVSHKV
+1121 EMVSQKV
-1128 KSGWDILV
+1128 TSGWDILG
-1136 RSAPDP
+1136 RNAPDL

-1147 QEQDDNSSY
+1147 QDQEDSSSY
-1156 GFPGP
+1156 GFPEP
-1161 LSPSSSRSMVISTSS
+1161 LSSSSMAISTSS
-1176 SSISSSS
+1176 SSISKIKQSSL
-1183 SASNQKAQ
+1183 AKTT
-1191 PGNRPNQ
+1191 
-1198 PLPSRGKSQ
+1198 Q
-1207 SKSFQN
+1207 SYTWDKQSYIDIIYNWVNWGLQLF
-1213 LMVSDGTMSFTEFIE
+1213 VSM
-1228 LFKSF
+1228 LVC
-1233 SIRSRKDLKDV
+1233 SIRSRKDLKNL
-1244 FDAHAVPCG
+1244 FDAHAVSCG

-1266 SIDDTVT
+1266 RIDDRVT
-1273 ELQPD
+1273 GIQPD
-1278 LDLLTRNSLD
+1278 LDLLTRNGLD
-1288 LGLSIRIKRHM
+1288 FGLSIWIMRHM

-1317 NSTGVES
+1317 NGTGVES
-1324 VSLGA
+1324 ASLGA

-1355 RIIQKFEPSASLRQ
+1355 RIIQTFEPSTTLHQ

-1395 QLNVLELQYPL
+1395 PLNVEELHYPLSYPL
-1406 SYYYIATSHNTYLTA
+1406 SYYYIATSHNLTS

-1447 CWDGDDGIPIIYH
+1447 CWDGDDGMPIIYH

-1504 MANIFKTV
+1504 MADIFKTV

-1526 FSDDPLLPSPWQL
+1526 FLGDPQLPSPWQL

-1564 HQLAQMHAQA
+1564 HQLAQMHSQA
-1574 SSVMPPPFPTINN
+1574 SSVMPPPYPIIDDQ
-1587 EEEEEEEYED
+1587 EEEEDED

-1608 ADVPT
+1608 GMVTTPRAAQYMTV
-1613 LSPASYVP
+1613 YN
-1621 EDNILED
+1621 NILED
-1628 RPEGKSSSGEKLQ
+1628 RPEGKYLPREKLQ
-1641 TEHSDEVPKKMKKC
+1641 TKHSDEVPKKMKKC
-1655 ESATHNKGKVFGKEL
+1655 ERATHNKTHVFGKEL

-1684 QIAQELS
+1684 QIALELS

-1702 PGLSTPTPSDT
+1702 PGISLCVP
-1713 PRERKERKEVL
+1713 VL
-1724 SSRGKGRRSIFGN
+1724 SPKGKGRRYIFGKD
-1737 PPGKGF
+1737 PEKGV
-1743 PGDPSTVMRTPGRGA
+1743 PGDPSTVMRTPGR
-1758 ASEGPRPN
+1758 ASEGPRSN
-1766 WEESPTSPPYTCNAS
+1766 WEEPPTSPLYTCNAS
-1781 LSSLIRTPKCYH
+1781 LSSLIHTPKCYH

-1804 LCRRYSRKLI
+1804 LCRRYAQKLI

-1859 LQLNAAMFEPNGGC
+1859 LQLNAAMFEPNRGC

-1881 LWDASC
+1881 LWDPSC
-1887 PLYRHFCPLDR
+1887 PLYGHFCPLDR
-1898 DPEGMSPA
+1898 DPRGMSPV
-1906 LFTLTIISGQNVCPG
+1906 LLSLTIISGQNLCPG
-1921 TTAGNPYIEV
+1921 TTAGSPCIEV
-1931 DIMGMQADGCHFRT
+1931 DILGMQADGCHFRT
-1945 KPIHRNPL
+1945 KPVHRNPL
-1953 NPIWNQSFHFPL
+1953 NPIWNQSFHLPL

-1979 HNSSQTTAH
+1979 HNSSQTTAQ
-1988 RIIPLRALRTGYR
+1988 RIISLRALRTGYR
-2001 HVQLRNQHNEALP
+2001 HVQLRNQHNEVLP
-2014 VSSLFIYSHRTEDS
+2014 VSSLFIYSRTSEDS
-2028 GAPGSQPASRLFST
+2028 GKAGSRPASWLFST
-2042 EDRRAA
+2042 EERRAA

-2058 PGPEPFIVVGV
+2058 PGPEPFTVVGV
-2069 SERTTARQLLHIIHP
+2069 RERTTARELLHN
-2084 SLSSSTRFS
+2084 
-2093 LSSCFLMEER
+2093 R
-2103 VALPR
+2103 VTLPR
-2108 ERGESRGERGEARK
+2108 QRGEVRR

-2132 EEIFRVIQSWNP
+2132 EEILRVVESWNP

-2155 TREKPLNEGKTDI
+2155 TREKPVIE

-2188 SPDQSQMTLRAPRHI
+2188 SPDQSPVTLRAPRHI
-2203 TANDL
+2203 TGNDL
-2208 IQQTLSKARQS
+2208 IRQTLRKARQS
-2219 SVLLSAGN
+2219 SLLLSAGN
-2227 ASDYIL
+2227 TSDYIL
-2233 IEEVVKEPLGRRLP
+2233 IEEVVKEPLGRRFP
-2247 AKPTQRTL
+2247 ARPTQRIL

-2285 ETAQRED
+2285 E
-2292 CVRPVREDRRKGI
+2292 DRRKGI

-2317 SRAVWIGAHTCSEV
+2317 SRAIWIGAHACSEV
-2331 VHSKD
+2331 VHSND
-2336 ERAACCLHL
+2336 ERAVCCLHR

>member
-1 MLEEFGTSN
+1 MEEFSTSN
-10 TDGTEAGADKIDHGI
+10 TDGTETCAKEIDHGT
-25 VRPRSP
+25 VRPRGS
-31 HGTQRRFKVQLHSN
+31 HGDQQRVKIQLQSDN
-45 DTDAPPPPF
+45 TDAPPPP
-54 QPDKHSSNGCRSV
+54 PDKHSSNGCRAM
-67 ESLDSGSR
+67 ESLDAGSR
-75 QRVCVTVRPTSKP
+75 QRECVTVPASKP
-88 SGCCCGASRRKGLGP
+88 SGCFCNASCRKGLGP

-109 QSIPITD
+109 QITD
-116 VCNDSDSNTPVQRAG
+116 VCKDPDSNTAVQRAG
-131 ISPQAYTAD
+131 ISPQTYTAD

-146 QSIVGTV
+146 QSIEGTV
-153 VHHGTDV
+153 VHHNTDV
-160 RRSVKELESQE
+160 RRSVMELESEE
-171 LSPLCNARTLPGEGK
+171 LSPLCNAMTLSGGASNK
-186 NWFQSLLYS
+186 NWFQGLLYP
-195 GTSLGDR
+195 GTSLGYDR
-202 GKEAVGGKVSGSA
+202 GKGAVGGKVSGSESSM
-215 SSVPSSPARVSTG
+215 SSVPSSTGVTTG

-235 EEMTSSTVA
+235 EEVTSSTVA
-244 DTSCA
+244 DTSSV
-249 HGLRDGH
+249 HRLRDGH
-256 ISPGGKAKTQRCSTL
+256 ISPGGKAETKMCSTL
-271 ALLPT
+271 ALLPA
-276 SPPKSP
+276 SPSKSP
-282 TALKMASDNGLGF
+282 MALKMASDNGLGS
-295 DCETEDSFVYNKRE
+295 DCETEDNFSYNMQE
-309 RSTVLVR
+309 CSTVLVR
-316 RFLRDNQRVK
+316 RFLRENQRVK
-326 KSVCTGTRAI
+326 KSMCTGTRAI
-336 IRTLPSW
+336 IRTLPTG
-343 RISEEAWDAV
+343 RIGEEAWNTV
-353 CRRDRFSGPSEYSR
+353 CRREPLQVWDEDGHQTSGGYSEH
-367 LSGYSSTSQSLH
+367 SSTSQSLH
-379 LQACKPHLGKKGDM
+379 LQVCKLLLGKTGDL
-393 FFQACHA
+393 FFEACHA
-400 LSAEVRVA
+400 LSSDVRVA
-408 RSGELLLS
+408 SSGALLLY
-416 SRKLLSSA
+416 SRKLLSA
-424 ERRDLCRRRATL
+424 ERRATL
-436 PWPGGGGASSYRATL
+436 PWPEGGGECSYRATL
-451 QRTDVSAYISGTLLE
+451 QRTDISAYISGTLLE
-466 VVLSIGNR
+466 VVLSIGNT
-474 GDNDSPPCI
+474 GVNDFSPPCI

-495 RQLHSPMAGS
+495 RQLHSPMVGS

-515 VNKELS
+515 INKELS
-521 DLCPLVSFPEEMAY
+521 DLQPLVRFPEEMAY
-535 VLMEQELHLYSRI
+535 ILMDQELQLYSRI
-548 LPLDYLC
+548 LPQDYLC

-564 DQPQPQGQAHQPGQP
+564 GQPQPQGQTHQPVQP

-584 CRRPHNAVEDLVTR
+584 CSRPHNAVEDLVTR

-608 MIMTAGSMEEK
+608 MILTAGSMEEK

-668 MRALKDAMAH
+668 MCALKDAMAH
-678 HETSAEYR
+678 HETSAEYK
-686 KVVSRALYIPGC
+686 KVVLRALHTPGC
-698 RVVPFCGV
+698 RVVPFSGV

-718 ASLISLR
+718 ASLINLR
-725 PRLSSQDSVEF
+725 PRLSSRDSVEF
-736 LSDYNGQDNFLQRAG
+736 VSDYNGQDNFLQRAG
-751 PDGLNQQE
+751 PDGLNQAE
-759 KEGTVNN
+759 KEATINN

-781 DGEESGGAGDG
+781 DWEESGGSGDG
-792 SIPGSRK
+792 SITGSRK
-799 NSFMDG
+799 NSFKDG
-805 YRNQFTVGD
+805 NHNQFTVGD
-814 LSDSAGDPSDLS
+814 LSESAGDLSDLS
-826 QGKDPDLQGSGERTQ
+826 QGKDPDFQGMGESTQ
-841 KAFAHGTELIPWYI
+841 KAFAHGTELMPWYV
-855 LTLHPHVQHFL
+855 LSLHPHVHHFF

-893 CVLTWAKLHSG
+893 CILTWAKLQSES
-904 GGGLP
+904 LP
-909 GSSSVPDSSKLRS
+909 GSRPGSDSSMLRS
-922 PTGSGAGGQTL
+922 PTGSG
-933 PHYRPQYCGQSI
+933 YCGKLI
-945 LKGLADGFLDLSV
+945 LNSLAEGFLDLSV

-972 AVCLQNKLSCG
+972 AVCLQNKLSFG

-1013 ARMVYSGLQ
+1013 ARMVYAGLES
-1022 ALLAAHRRMRR
+1022 LLAVHRRMRR

-1041 LRRKYINL
+1041 LRRKYVNL

-1063 AIELFGGRRW
+1063 AIELFGGRKW
-1073 SVGAGSMEKSGAQKS
+1073 SVGAGSMEKSGAQKNN
-1088 SHLTVTSNQK
+1088 HLTVTNQK
-1098 TGSSNKKKKKAVT
+1098 TVNFNKKKKKVGT

-1121 EMVSHKV
+1121 EMVSQKV
-1128 KSGWDILV
+1128 TSDWDILG
-1136 RSAPDP
+1136 RNAPDL

-1147 QEQDDNSSY
+1147 QDQEDSSSY

-1161 LSPSSSRSMVISTSS
+1161 LSSSSMAISTSS
-1176 SSISSSS
+1176 SSISSS
-1183 SASNQKAQ
+1183 ASNHKAQ
-1191 PGNRPNQ
+1191 TGNMSSQ
-1198 PLPSRGKSQ
+1198 TLSSRGKSQ

-1213 LMVSDGTMSFTEFIE
+1213 LMVSDGTMSFTEFVE

-1233 SIRSRKDLKDV
+1233 SIRSRKDLKNV
-1244 FDAHAVPCG
+1244 FDAHAVSCG

-1266 SIDDTVT
+1266 RIDDRVT
-1273 ELQPD
+1273 GIQPD
-1278 LDLLTRNSLD
+1278 LDLLTRNGLD
-1288 LGLSIRIKRHM
+1288 LGLSIWIMRHM

-1306 SDAIAAASIVT
+1306 SDAIASASIVT
-1317 NSTGVES
+1317 NGTGVES
-1324 VSLGA
+1324 ASLGA

-1355 RIIQKFEPSASLRQ
+1355 RIIQTFEPSTTLHQ

-1395 QLNVLELQYPL
+1395 PLNVEELHYPL
-1406 SYYYIATSHNTYLTA
+1406 SYYYIATSHNTYLTS

-1447 CWDGDDGIPIIYH
+1447 CWDGDDGMPIIYH

-1504 MANIFKTV
+1504 MADIFKTV

-1526 FSDDPLLPSPWQL
+1526 FSDDPQLPSPWQL

-1564 HQLAQMHAQA
+1564 HQLAQMHSQA
-1574 SSVMPPPFPTINN
+1574 SSVMPPPFPTIEDQ
-1587 EEEEEEEYED
+1587 EEEEDED

-1608 ADVPT
+1608 ADALA
-1613 LSPASYVP
+1613 LSTASSLP

-1628 RPEGKSSSGEKLQ
+1628 RPEGKSLSGEKLQ
-1641 TEHSDEVPKKMKKC
+1641 TKHSDEVPKKMKKC
-1655 ESATHNKGKVFGKEL
+1655 KRATHNKAETHVFGKEL

-1702 PGLSTPTPSDT
+1702 PGLSTS
-1713 PRERKERKEVL
+1713 RERKERQEVV
-1724 SSRGKGRRSIFGN
+1724 SPKGNGRRYIFGKD
-1737 PPGKGF
+1737 PEKGV
-1743 PGDPSTVMRTPGRGA
+1743 PGDPSTVMHTPGRGA
-1758 ASEGPRPN
+1758 ASEGPRSN
-1766 WEESPTSPPYTCNAS
+1766 WEEPPTSPLYTCNAS
-1781 LSSLIRTPKCYH
+1781 LSSLIHTPKCYH

-1804 LCRRYSRKLI
+1804 LCRRYAQKLI

-1859 LQLNAAMFEPNGGC
+1859 LQLNAAMFEPNRGC

-1881 LWDASC
+1881 LWDPSC
-1887 PLYRHFCPLDR
+1887 PLYGHFCPLDR
-1898 DPEGMSPA
+1898 DPREMSPVL
-1906 LFTLTIISGQNVCPG
+1906 LFLTIISGQNLCPG
-1921 TTAGNPYIEV
+1921 TTAGSPCIEV
-1931 DIMGMQADGCHFRT
+1931 DILGMQADGCHFRT
-1945 KPIHRNPL
+1945 KPVHRNAL
-1953 NPIWNQSFHFPL
+1953 NPIWNQSFHLPL

-1979 HNSSQTTAH
+1979 HNSSQTTAQ
-1988 RIIPLRALRTGYR
+1988 RIISLRALRTGYR
-2001 HVQLRNQHNEALP
+2001 HLQLRNQHNEVLP
-2014 VSSLFIYSHRTEDS
+2014 VSSLFIYSRTSEDS
-2028 GAPGSQPASRLFST
+2028 GTAGSRPASWLFST
-2042 EDRRAA
+2042 EERRAA

-2058 PGPEPFIVVGV
+2058 PGPEPFTVVGV
-2069 SERTTARQLLHIIHP
+2069 SERTTARELLHNILP
-2084 SLSSSTRFS
+2084 SLSSSTLVS
-2093 LSSCFLMEER
+2093 LPSYFLMEER

-2108 ERGESRGERGEARK
+2108 QRGEAQGEVRGEREEVRR

-2132 EEIFRVIQSWNP
+2132 EEILRVVESWNP
-2144 DEGYLGRVCLK
+2144 AEGYLGRVCLK
-2155 TREKPLNEGKTDI
+2155 TREKLVNDEKPVIE

-2188 SPDQSQMTLRAPRHI
+2188 SPDQSPVTLRAPRHI
-2203 TANDL
+2203 TGNDL
-2208 IQQTLSKARQS
+2208 IRQTLRKAGQS
-2219 SVLLSAGN
+2219 SLLLSAGN

-2233 IEEVVKEPLGRRLP
+2233 IEEVVKEPLGRMFP
-2247 AKPTQRTL
+2247 ARPTQRIL

-2285 ETAQRED
+2285 ETAQHED

-2317 SRAVWIGAHTCSEV
+2317 SRAIWIGTHACSEV
-2331 VHSKD
+2331 VHSND
-2336 ERAACCLHL
+2336 ERAVCCLHL

>member
-1 MLEEFGTSN
+1 MLEEFSTSN
-10 TDGTEAGADKIDHGI
+10 TDGTETRAEKIDHGI

-31 HGTQRRFKVQLHSN
+31 HETQRRVKVQLHSD

-67 ESLDSGSR
+67 ESLDAGSR
-75 QRVCVTVRPTSKP
+75 QRVCVTVRPASKP
-88 SGCCCGASRRKGLGP
+88 SGCCCGVSRRKGLGP
-103 CVLCCS
+103 CVLCCR
-109 QSIPITD
+109 QSKPITD

-131 ISPQAYTAD
+131 ISPQTYTVD

-153 VHHGTDV
+153 VRHGTDV

-171 LSPLCNARTLPGEGK
+171 LSPLCNARTLPGGGK
-186 NWFQSLLYS
+186 NWFQGLLYS
-195 GTSLGDR
+195 GTSLDDR

-215 SSVPSSPARVSTG
+215 SSVPSSPIRVTTG

-249 HGLRDGH
+249 HKLRDGH

-276 SPPKSP
+276 SPSKSP

-295 DCETEDSFVYNKRE
+295 DCETEDCFVYNKRE

-367 LSGYSSTSQSLH
+367 LSGYSGHSSTSESLH
-379 LQACKPHLGKKGDM
+379 LQACKPHLGKKVDM
-393 FFQACHA
+393 FF
-400 LSAEVRVA
+400 EVRTYTQLAFV
-408 RSGELLLS
+408 
-416 SRKLLSSA
+416 
-424 ERRDLCRRRATL
+424 L
-436 PWPGGGGASSYRATL
+436 PLRASSYRATL

-564 DQPQPQGQAHQPGQP
+564 DQPQPQEQAHQPVQP
-579 HLMAG
+579 HLMAD

-657 WQFMEQSNIET
+657 WQFMDQSNIET

-686 KVVSRALYIPGC
+686 KVVSRALHIPGC

-751 PDGLNQQE
+751 PDGLNQPE

-799 NSFMDG
+799 NSFMDVSIKFG
-805 YRNQFTVGD
+805 NTGTTTPYDMFTVGD
-814 LSDSAGDPSDLS
+814 LSDSVGDPSDLS

-882 ARCLLRLQPDN
+882 AHCLLRLQPDN
-893 CVLTWAKLHSG
+893 CVLTWANL
-904 GGGLP
+904 
-909 GSSSVPDSSKLRS
+909 
-922 PTGSGAGGQTL
+922 
-933 PHYRPQYCGQSI
+933 SI

-1073 SVGAGSMEKSGAQKS
+1073 SVGAGSMEKFGSQKS

-1147 QEQDDNSSY
+1147 QDQDHDQDDNSSY

-1191 PGNRPNQ
+1191 PGNRSNQ
-1198 PLPSRGKSQ
+1198 TLPSRGKSQ

-1447 CWDGDDGIPIIYH
+1447 CWDGDDGMPIIYH

-1512 FGDKLVTKFLFESD
+1512 FGDKLVTKFLFGSD

-1608 ADVPT
+1608 
-1613 LSPASYVP
+1613 
-1621 EDNILED
+1621 DNILED

-1702 PGLSTPTPSDT
+1702 P
-1713 PRERKERKEVL
+1713 EVL

-1743 PGDPSTVMRTPGRGA
+1743 PGDPSTVMRTPGR

-1766 WEESPTSPPYTCNAS
+1766 WEESPTSPPYTCNAF

-1887 PLYRHFCPLDR
+1887 PLYRNFCPLDR

-1906 LFTLTIISGQNVCPG
+1906 LFSLTVISGQNVCPG

-1953 NPIWNQSFHFPL
+1953 NPIWNQSFHFPI

-2028 GAPGSQPASRLFST
+2028 GAAGSQPASRLFST
-2042 EDRRAA
+2042 EERRAS

-2069 SERTTARQLLHIIHP
+2069 SERTTARQLLHNVSEHYI
-2084 SLSSSTRFS
+2084 FS
-2093 LSSCFLMEER
+2093 LHHIL
-2103 VALPR
+2103 
-2108 ERGESRGERGEARK
+2108 GESRGERGEI
-2122 PLLQRTIRPE
+2122 L
-2132 EEIFRVIQSWNP
+2132 RVIQSWNP

-2155 TREKPLNEGKTDI
+2155 TREKVWLTLFLS
-2168 EMEVSCGLEDDSF
+2168 MSDDSF

-2188 SPDQSQMTLRAPRHI
+2188 SPDQSQLTLRAPRHI

-2208 IQQTLSKARQS
+2208 IQQTLSKATQS

-2227 ASDYIL
+2227 ANDYIL

-2247 AKPTQRTL
+2247 ARPTQRTL

-2276 RLREQAQGK
+2276 RLRE
-2285 ETAQRED
+2285 
-2292 CVRPVREDRRKGI
+2292 PVREDRRKGI

-2317 SRAVWIGAHTCSEV
+2317 SRAVWIGAHACSEV

>member
-1 MLEEFGTSN
+1 M
-10 TDGTEAGADKIDHGI
+10 
-25 VRPRSP
+25 
-31 HGTQRRFKVQLHSN
+31 
-45 DTDAPPPPF
+45 
-54 QPDKHSSNGCRSV
+54 
-67 ESLDSGSR
+67 
-75 QRVCVTVRPTSKP
+75 
-88 SGCCCGASRRKGLGP
+88 
-103 CVLCCS
+103 
-109 QSIPITD
+109 
-116 VCNDSDSNTPVQRAG
+116 
-131 ISPQAYTAD
+131 
-140 KTGYVT
+140 
-146 QSIVGTV
+146 
-153 VHHGTDV
+153 
-160 RRSVKELESQE
+160 
-171 LSPLCNARTLPGEGK
+171 
-186 NWFQSLLYS
+186 
-195 GTSLGDR
+195 
-202 GKEAVGGKVSGSA
+202 
-215 SSVPSSPARVSTG
+215 
-228 SFAFCLV
+228 
-235 EEMTSSTVA
+235 
-244 DTSCA
+244 
-249 HGLRDGH
+249 
-256 ISPGGKAKTQRCSTL
+256 
-271 ALLPT
+271 
-276 SPPKSP
+276 
-282 TALKMASDNGLGF
+282 ALKMASDNGLGF
-295 DCETEDSFVYNKRE
+295 DNETEDDFLYNKQE

-336 IRTLPSW
+336 IRTLPTG
-343 RISEEAWDAV
+343 RIGEEAWDAV
-353 CRRDRFSGPSEYSR
+353 CGRVPLQLWDEEDHQTSGGYSR
-367 LSGYSSTSQSLH
+367 LSGYSGHSSTSQSLH
-379 LQACKPHLGKKGDM
+379 LQVCKPLLGKTGDM
-393 FFQACHA
+393 FFEACHA
-400 LSAEVRVA
+400 LSSEVRVA
-408 RSGELLLS
+408 SSGALLLS
-416 SRKLLSSA
+416 SRKLLLSA
-424 ERRDLCRRRATL
+424 ERRDLCRKRATL
-436 PWPGGGGASSYRATL
+436 PWPGGGGVCSYRATL
-451 QRTDVSAYISGTLLE
+451 QRTDISAYISGTLLE
-466 VVLSIGNR
+466 VVLSIGNT
-474 GDNDSPPCI
+474 GDNDFSPPCI

-495 RQLHSPMAGS
+495 RQLRSPMAGS
-505 SVVPAAPLTE
+505 SVVPAAPLME

-521 DLCPLVSFPEEMAY
+521 DLRPLVSFPEEMAY
-535 VLMEQELHLYSRI
+535 VLMDQELQLYSRI
-548 LPLDYLC
+548 LPLDYIC
-555 FLTLDLGGP
+555 FLTHDLGGP
-564 DQPQPQGQAHQPGQP
+564 GQPQPQPQGQTHQPGQTN
-579 HLMAG
+579 LMAG
-584 CRRPHNAVEDLVTR
+584 CSRPHNAVEDLVTR

-608 MIMTAGSMEEK
+608 MILTAGSIEEK
-619 REVFSCLVHVAR
+619 REMFSCLVHVAR

-686 KVVSRALYIPGC
+686 KVVSRALHIPGC

-706 FLRELGEALDGA
+706 FLRELGEVLDGA

-736 LSDYNGQDNFLQRAG
+736 VSDYNGQDNFLQRAG
-751 PDGLNQQE
+751 PDGLNQPE
-759 KEGTVNN
+759 KEATVNN

-781 DGEESGGAGDG
+781 DWEESGGSGDG
-792 SIPGSRK
+792 SITGSRK
-799 NSFMDG
+799 NSFKDG
-805 YRNQFTVGD
+805 NRNQFTVGD
-814 LSDSAGDPSDLS
+814 LSESSGDLSDLS
-826 QGKDPDLQGSGERTQ
+826 QGKDPDFQGTGERTQ
-841 KAFAHGTELIPWYI
+841 KAFAHGTELIPWYV
-855 LTLHPHVQHFL
+855 LSLQPHVHHFL

-909 GSSSVPDSSKLRS
+909 GSSPGPDSSKLRS
-922 PTGSGAGGQTL
+922 PTVSGAGGQ
-933 PHYRPQYCGQSI
+933 YCGQPI
-945 LKGLADGFLDLSV
+945 LNGQLDGFLDLSV
-958 AKAVFMGHPGADIQ
+958 AKAVFMGHPGADVQ
-972 AVCLQNKLSCG
+972 ATCLQNKLSCG

-1022 ALLAAHRRMRR
+1022 ALLAVHRRMRK

-1041 LRRKYINL
+1041 LRRKYVNL

-1073 SVGAGSMEKSGAQKS
+1073 SVGAGSMEKSGAQKN

-1098 TGSSNKKKKKAVT
+1098 KKKSVT

-1121 EMVSHKV
+1121 EMVSQKV
-1128 KSGWDILV
+1128 KSGWDILG

-1147 QEQDDNSSY
+1147 QDQEDSSSY

-1161 LSPSSSRSMVISTSS
+1161 LSSSTSRSMAISTSS

-1183 SASNQKAQ
+1183 SASNHKAQ
-1191 PGNRPNQ
+1191 TGNRPNQ
-1198 PLPSRGKSQ
+1198 TLPSRGKSQ

-1213 LMVSDGTMSFTEFIE
+1213 LMVSDGTMRFTEFVE

-1244 FDAHAVPCG
+1244 FDAHAVPCV

-1273 ELQPD
+1273 GIQPD
-1278 LDLLTRNSLD
+1278 LDLLTRNGLD

-1317 NSTGVES
+1317 NGTGVES

-1355 RIIQKFEPSASLRQ
+1355 RIIQTFEPSATLRQ

-1395 QLNVLELQYPL
+1395 PLNVEELQYPL

-1421 HQLKGESSVE
+1421 HQLKGGSSVE

-1447 CWDGDDGIPIIYH
+1447 CWDGDDGMPIIYH

-1504 MANIFKTV
+1504 MADIFKTV

-1526 FSDDPLLPSPWQL
+1526 FLDDPLLPSPWQL
-1539 RGKILLKNKKLKAH
+1539 RGKILLKNKKLKDH

-1574 SSVMPPPFPTINN
+1574 SSVMPPPFPTNEEQ
-1587 EEEEEEEYED
+1587 EEEEDED

-1608 ADVPT
+1608 
-1613 LSPASYVP
+1613 
-1621 EDNILED
+1621 DNILED

-1641 TEHSDEVPKKMKKC
+1641 TKHSDEVPKKMKKC
-1655 ESATHNKGKVFGKEL
+1655 KRSTDNKGEVFGKEL

-1702 PGLSTPTPSDT
+1702 PGLSTPTTSES
-1713 PRERKERKEVL
+1713 PRERKERQEFL
-1724 SSRGKGRRSIFGN
+1724 SPRGKGRRSIFGKD
-1737 PPGKGF
+1737 PGKGV
-1743 PGDPSTVMRTPGRGA
+1743 PGDPSTVMRTPGR

-1766 WEESPTSPPYTCNAS
+1766 WEESHTSPPYTCNAS
-1781 LSSLIRTPKCYH
+1781 LSSIIHTPKCYN

-1859 LQLNAAMFEPNGGC
+1859 LQLNAAMFEPNRGC

-1881 LWDASC
+1881 LWDPSC
-1887 PLYRHFCPLDR
+1887 PLYGHFCPLDR

-1906 LFTLTIISGQNVCPG
+1906 LLSLTIISGQNLCPG
-1921 TTAGNPYIEV
+1921 TTAGSPCIEV
-1931 DIMGMQADGCHFRT
+1931 DILGMQADGCHFRT
-1945 KPIHRNPL
+1945 KPVHRNPL

-1979 HNSSQTTAH
+1979 HNSSQTTAQ
-1988 RIIPLRALRTGYR
+1988 RIISLRALRTGYR

-2014 VSSLFIYSHRTEDS
+2014 VSSLFIYSRTSEDS
-2028 GAPGSQPASRLFST
+2028 GTAGSRPASWLFST
-2042 EDRRAA
+2042 EERRAA

-2058 PGPEPFIVVGV
+2058 PGPEPFTVVDV
-2069 SERTTARQLLHIIHP
+2069 SERTTARELLHNILPSLSASQIIP
-2084 SLSSSTRFS
+2084 SLSSSTCFS
-2093 LSSCFLMEER
+2093 FSSCFLMEER

-2108 ERGESRGERGEARK
+2108 ERGEARGERGEVRR
-2122 PLLQRTIRPE
+2122 PLLQRIIRPE
-2132 EEIFRVIQSWNP
+2132 EEILRVVESWNP

-2155 TREKPLNEGKTDI
+2155 TREKPMNEEKPVLE
-2168 EMEVSCGLEDDSF
+2168 EMDVSCGLEDDSF

-2188 SPDQSQMTLRAPRHI
+2188 SPDQSPVTLRAPRHI
-2203 TANDL
+2203 TGNDL
-2208 IQQTLSKARQS
+2208 IQQTLRKARQS
-2219 SVLLSAGN
+2219 SLLLSADN

-2247 AKPTQRTL
+2247 ARPTQRIL
-2255 LDQECVFQAQ
+2255 LDQDCVFQAQ

-2305 SLASE
+2305 SLANE

-2317 SRAVWIGAHTCSEV
+2317 SRAVWIGAHACSEV

-2336 ERAACCLHL
+2336 ERAVCCLHL
-2345 SETRE
+2345 NETRE